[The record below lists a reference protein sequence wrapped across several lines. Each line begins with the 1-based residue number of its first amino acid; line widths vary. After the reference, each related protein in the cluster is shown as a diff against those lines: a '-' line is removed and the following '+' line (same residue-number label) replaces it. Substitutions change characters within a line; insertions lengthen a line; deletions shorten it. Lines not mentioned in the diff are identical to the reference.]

1 MAKLRINTIYDGG
14 QEGSIANMINSL
26 KTSIESMQQ
35 QSFMRG
41 VSGESVK
48 SKVVSFKEIL
58 ELAKVYDSN
67 GYEVTDINGKI
78 NRIFSIDQSSEWR
91 ITNSISLKDIAKDWW
106 YDKVKAMK
114 FTVFYT
120 GENTITN
127 TPFLVF
133 VDPRLE
139 YINKYVNS
147 GNCEFNDKSCII
159 AIRGNVSDGND
170 IKIEISPIFPRL
182 YYNEGARSFC
192 WEINGERTSVS
203 AQGISGKDGES
214 AAIKEVTA
222 IYKNNEGDK
231 KVYNIE
237 TTPNDTLIIL
247 SYNEGDK
254 RYTCFDT
261 SVTEYMDNIND
272 GTMCIIN
279 ILGVSG
285 KDECIVDG
293 YNNGK
298 LLYGSEEIANV
309 STADVTFGVTKK
321 NINDNTIEIITNNI
335 KFRNFIKTISGSA
348 VFSDLEH
355 VTFGNVEA
363 EANNANTMSFKAGN
377 DTYNNIVSSYST
389 TGDVAL
395 SFVHGA
401 HAQKAYSAANKDEYY
416 KQMIGINKKS
426 VLDIINY
433 DVSIG
438 TDEIPSNFAVH
449 GQASFGNSYQPVSVY
464 INSKA
469 SDSITPASL
478 NISVNNTFDKP
489 LVNLYTSPSSQFL
502 IRTNNSDKGLTIQS
516 LSPKSGINDAL
527 TIINNHTSNVNG
539 DAISTSKYANSVKVY
554 NKLEAKDTE
563 ITGILKVA
571 PDNKYRRNGID
582 LDKVRLR
589 TSKEA
594 NFNIASNSIGF
605 GPNFEEMAWFR
616 YEGKTKNTIV
626 LEGPVVNGSRPTA
639 VLNGSLSVKYSA
651 NIDGTLN
658 AGNTTVNLLTASNT
672 TVGSLNALDTSV
684 KKLNVDGASKFFGI
698 MDAINVTPN
707 VLHIPNNGLTK
718 YTFNSFIRTSFNK
731 FVEILY
737 VPITLKM
744 GNFTKIQNNEFVC
757 DMSFYYGNK
766 NYSDNYSK
774 TLSGFSQ
781 NGTNVTWP
789 NGTPA
794 WCKKLLRFYL
804 QGSHGNNY
812 LEIEPYYM
820 NETDKFQYINASAFN
835 TAVIIPNTK
844 ILGISSNSS
853 YKTEIRNANSNHE
866 IICVTMYNNSNNQ
879 VPETDWKQN
888 VTLEIYMLGYIFN
901 F

>member
-26 KTSIESMQQ
+26 KTSIEKMQQ

-58 ELAKVYDSN
+58 ELAKVYDAN
-67 GYEVTDINGKI
+67 GYEVTDINSKI
-78 NRIFSIDQSSEWR
+78 NRIFSIDINSEWR
-91 ITNSISLKDIAKDWW
+91 ITNKNSLKDIDADWW

-159 AIRGNVSDGND
+159 AIRGNVSDGDD

-222 IYKNNEGDK
+222 IYKNISCEK

-247 SYNEGDK
+247 TYNDGDK
-254 RYTCFDT
+254 KHTCFD
-261 SVTEYMDNIND
+261 SPVTDYMDGIND

-279 ILGVSG
+279 ILGVS
-285 KDECIVDG
+285 DEDEYTVDG
-293 YNNGK
+293 YDNGK
-298 LLYGSEEIANV
+298 LMHGSEEIANV

-321 NINDNTIEIITNNI
+321 NMNDNTIEIITNNI

-377 DTYNNIVSSYST
+377 DAYNNIVSSYSAN
-389 TGDVAL
+389 GDVSL
-395 SFVHGA
+395 SFVHGT
-401 HAQKAYSAANKDEYY
+401 HAQKAYSAANKDAYY
-416 KQMIGINKKS
+416 EQMIGANKKS
-426 VLDIINY
+426 ALDIINY
-433 DVSIG
+433 DVNIG
-438 TDEIPSNFAVH
+438 TDVRPSNFAVN
-449 GQASFGNSYQPVSVY
+449 GQASFGNSDQLASVY
-464 INSKA
+464 INRNDNDRVVSGA
-469 SDSITPASL
+469 LNVSINT
-478 NISVNNTFDKP
+478 TFDTP
-489 LVNLYTSPSSQFL
+489 LVNLYTSPRSQF
-502 IRTNNSDKGLTIQS
+502 IIKTDFNGEGLKLQT
-516 LSPKSGINDAL
+516 LSATSGIRDAL
-527 TIINNHTSNVNG
+527 MIRNNHTSNVEG
-539 DAISTSKYANSVKVY
+539 STISNSKYGNTVSVY

-589 TSKEA
+589 TSESA

-626 LEGPVVNGSRPTA
+626 LEGPVVNGSRPTT
-639 VLNGSLSVKYSA
+639 VLNSSKLIVKGEATINSNASVSGALTVNSYTALNGKLTVKNISTFNGYLTANNQLILNNVLSIASNACTKYNFYDSVKF
-651 NIDGTLN
+651 ICVPVTFKMTFTN
-658 AGNTTVNLLTASNT
+658 ASSN
-672 TVGSLNALDTSV
+672 
-684 KKLNVDGASKFFGI
+684 KF
-698 MDAINVTPN
+698 
-707 VLHIPNNGLTK
+707 
-718 YTFNSFIRTSFNK
+718 TFNA
-731 FVEILY
+731 Y
-737 VPITLKM
+737 VYYGTKSNGVSIGSVTQDD
-744 GNFTKIQNNEFVC
+744 TKI
-757 DMSFYYGNK
+757 
-766 NYSDNYSK
+766 
-774 TLSGFSQ
+774 
-781 NGTNVTWP
+781 TWP
-789 NGTPA
+789 RGTKD
-794 WCKKLLRFYL
+794 WYKKLLNFYFY
-804 QGSHGNNY
+804 GGGNQQNDFR
-812 LEIEPYYM
+812 IEPYFSIKNVYEEEVSG
-820 NETDKFQYINASAFN
+820 NSSTVVSAHQ
-835 TAVIIPNTK
+835 TTQ
-844 ILGISSNSS
+844 ILGISFDTK
-853 YKTEIRNANSNHE
+853 YKAKTYNESVDGKPGLHIRLYDNGNVVNETTWGNSNV
-866 IICVTMYNNSNNQ
+866 ILKLYLLAYI
-879 VPETDWKQN
+879 PN
-888 VTLEIYMLGYIFN
+888 VELINL
-901 F
+901 

>member
-58 ELAKVYDSN
+58 KLSKVYDSN
-67 GYEVTDINGKI
+67 GHEVTDINSKI
-78 NRIFSIDQSSEWR
+78 NRIFSIGKSSEWR
-91 ITNSISLKDIAKDWW
+91 ITNSNSLKDINNNWW

-214 AAIKEVTA
+214 ATIKEVTA

-231 KVYNIE
+231 KIYNVE
-237 TTPNDTLIIL
+237 TSPNDTLIIL

-261 SVTEYMDNIND
+261 SVTEYMDNVND

-279 ILGVSG
+279 ILGVSD

-298 LLYGSEEIANV
+298 LFYDSEEIANV

-321 NINDNTIEIITNNI
+321 NLNDNTIEITTNNI
-335 KFRNFIKTISGSA
+335 KFRNFIKAISGSA

-355 VTFGNVEA
+355 VSYGNVEA
-363 EANNANTMSFKAGN
+363 EASNANTMSFEAGN
-377 DTYNNIVSSYST
+377 DAYNNIISSYST
-389 TGDVAL
+389 NGDVAL

-416 KQMIGINKKS
+416 KQMIGTNKLS

-433 DVSIG
+433 DVNIG
-438 TDEIPSNFAVH
+438 TDGLTSNFAVH
-449 GQASFGNSYQPVSVY
+449 GNASFENSDQPVSVY
-464 INSKA
+464 INSKV

-478 NISVNNTFDKP
+478 NISVNDTFDKP
-489 LVNLYTSPSSQFL
+489 LVNLYTSPDSQFL
-502 IRTNNSDKGLTIQS
+502 IRTKGDKILTIQS
-516 LSPKSGINDAL
+516 LSSISGINDAL
-527 TIINNHTSNVNG
+527 TITNNHTLNANG
-539 DAISTSKYANSVKVY
+539 DTVSTTKYSNTVKIY
-554 NKLEAKDTE
+554 NKLEARDVE
-563 ITGILKVA
+563 MIGLLKFIPA
-571 PDNKYRRNGID
+571 FGYRRSGGID
-582 LDKVRLR
+582 LDNVKLR
-589 TSKEA
+589 TDAENNLNIVA
-594 NFNIASNSIGF
+594 NGIRFGTDFDKMAWLKYNGNINTITLDAPIKNNSLSTTELNSHLEVNGKSTVGELTADDTTINGSLIVKKNSFFKSQLNVENTLFLDGVLQMQSNAYTNYYFKQTTNFPNIAEIACI
-605 GPNFEEMAWFR
+605 PVMLEMSSFDQCR
-616 YEGKTKNTIV
+616 GYYFKCNIKVHYCGKTK
-626 LEGPVVNGSRPTA
+626 
-639 VLNGSLSVKYSA
+639 
-651 NIDGTLN
+651 TL
-658 AGNTTVNLLTASNT
+658 
-672 TVGSLNALDTSV
+672 VGFVQD
-684 KKLNVDGASKFFGI
+684 D
-698 MDAINVTPN
+698 DAPKWPSGTPN
-707 VLHIPNNGLTK
+707 
-718 YTFNSFIRTSFNK
+718 
-731 FVEILY
+731 
-737 VPITLKM
+737 
-744 GNFTKIQNNEFVC
+744 
-757 DMSFYYGNK
+757 
-766 NYSDNYSK
+766 
-774 TLSGFSQ
+774 
-781 NGTNVTWP
+781 
-789 NGTPA
+789 
-794 WCKKLLRFYL
+794 WCKKLVRFHLYGNDNNDNDLR
-804 QGSHGNNY
+804 
-812 LEIEPYYM
+812 IEPYYID
-820 NETDKFQYINASAFN
+820 ETTSNGGPEYITSVSSLVVPAF
-835 TAVIIPNTK
+835 PNTQ
-844 ILGISSNSS
+844 ILGVRSKSS
-853 YKTEIRNANSNHE
+853 YKTKISTKWTNYKQKWAPGVH
-866 IICVTMYNNSNNQ
+866 IWMCDNNNKIKNETEWNN
-879 VPETDWKQN
+879 K
-888 VTLEIYMLGYIFN
+888 VTLLVYLLAYVNYNDIQ
-901 F
+901 

>member
-48 SKVVSFKEIL
+48 SKVTSFKEIL
-58 ELAKVYDSN
+58 ELAKVYDAN
-67 GYEVTDINGKI
+67 GYEVTDIDGKI

-91 ITNSISLKDIAKDWW
+91 ITNSNSLKDIDADWW

-222 IYKNNEGDK
+222 IYKNISGEK

-247 SYNEGDK
+247 TYNDGDK
-254 RYTCFDT
+254 KYTCFDS
-261 SVTEYMDNIND
+261 SVTEYMDSIND

-279 ILGVSG
+279 ILGVS
-285 KDECIVDG
+285 DEAEYTVDG

-298 LLYGSEEIANV
+298 LLSGSEEIANV

-321 NINDNTIEIITNNI
+321 NMNDNTIEIITNNI

-377 DTYNNIVSSYST
+377 DAYNNIVSSFST
-389 TGDVAL
+389 DNTASL
-395 SFVHGA
+395 SFVHGT
-401 HAQKAYSAANKDEYY
+401 HAQKAYKAANKDEYY
-416 KQMIGINKKS
+416 KQMIGANKKS

-433 DVSIG
+433 DVNIG

-449 GQASFGNSYQPVSVY
+449 GQALFGNGDKLAGVY
-464 INSKA
+464 INRNVNERVVSGA
-469 SDSITPASL
+469 LNVSINT
-478 NISVNNTFDKP
+478 TFDIP
-489 LVNLYTSPSSQFL
+489 LVNLYTSPRSQFIIKTDFNGEGL
-502 IRTNNSDKGLTIQS
+502 KLRT
-516 LSPKSGINDAL
+516 LSSTSGYGDAL
-527 TIINNHTSNVNG
+527 MIRNNHTSNVNG
-539 DAISTSKYANSVKVY
+539 DAISTSKYANTVKIY

-589 TSKEA
+589 TSENA

-616 YEGKTKNTIV
+616 YEGTAKNTIV

-639 VLNGSLSVKYSA
+639 FLHGSLSVKYSA
-651 NIDGTLN
+651 NIDGALN
-658 AGNTTVNLLTASNT
+658 AGNTTVNSLKAGNT
-672 TVGSLNALDTSV
+672 TIDGTLTVKRSSYFEKPLNVNGPLYLNNVLSIASDACTKYNFYSSV
-684 KKLNVDGASKFFGI
+684 KFICVPVTFKMKFTNANSTKFTF
-698 MDAINVTPN
+698 DAYVYYGTKSNGVSIGSVTQDD
-707 VLHIPNNGLTK
+707 
-718 YTFNSFIRTSFNK
+718 
-731 FVEILY
+731 
-737 VPITLKM
+737 
-744 GNFTKIQNNEFVC
+744 TKI
-757 DMSFYYGNK
+757 
-766 NYSDNYSK
+766 
-774 TLSGFSQ
+774 
-781 NGTNVTWP
+781 TWP
-789 NGTPA
+789 RGTKD
-794 WCKKLLRFYL
+794 WYKKLLKFYFY
-804 QGSHGNNY
+804 GGGNQDNDFR
-812 LEIEPYYM
+812 IEPYFSKKDVDEEEVSGGSNGY
-820 NETDKFQYINASAFN
+820 TVVSAHQ
-835 TAVIIPNTK
+835 TTQ
-844 ILGISSNSS
+844 ILGISFDTKYKAKTYNESVDGKPGLHIRLYDNGSVVNEPDWGNSTVILKL
-853 YKTEIRNANSNHE
+853 YLLAYI
-866 IICVTMYNNSNNQ
+866 
-879 VPETDWKQN
+879 PN
-888 VTLEIYMLGYIFN
+888 VELINL
-901 F
+901 

>member
-48 SKVVSFKEIL
+48 SKVTSFKEIL
-58 ELAKVYDSN
+58 ELAKVYDAN

-78 NRIFSIDQSSEWR
+78 NRIFSIDQNSEWR
-91 ITNSISLKDIAKDWW
+91 ITNSTSLKDIDVEWW

-214 AAIKEVTA
+214 GVIKEVTA
-222 IYKNNEGDK
+222 IYKNISGDK

-247 SYNEGDK
+247 TYSEGDK
-254 RYTCFDT
+254 RYTCFDS
-261 SVTEYMDNIND
+261 SVTEYMDGIND
-272 GTMCIIN
+272 GTMCIVN
-279 ILGVSG
+279 ILGVS
-285 KDECIVDG
+285 DEDEYTVDG

-298 LLYGSEEIANV
+298 LFYGSEEIANV

-321 NINDNTIEIITNNI
+321 NLNDNTIEIITNNI

-377 DTYNNIVSSYST
+377 DAYNNIVSSYST
-389 TGDVAL
+389 DGNVAL
-395 SFVHGA
+395 SFVHGT

-416 KQMIGINKKS
+416 KQMIGANKKS

-433 DVSIG
+433 DVNIG
-438 TDEIPSNFAVH
+438 TDRLTSNFAVH
-449 GQASFGNSYQPVSVY
+449 GNASFENSYQPVNVY

-502 IRTNNSDKGLTIQS
+502 IRTNYSDKGLTIQS
-516 LSPKSGINDAL
+516 LSPISGINDAL

-539 DAISTSKYANSVKVY
+539 DTISATRYANIVKIY
-554 NKLEAKDTE
+554 NKLEARDVEMSGLLK
-563 ITGILKVA
+563 ITPTSG
-571 PDNKYRRNGID
+571 YRRSGGID
-582 LDKVRLR
+582 LDNVKLR
-589 TSKEA
+589 TDSR
-594 NFNIASNSIGF
+594 NNLNIAADSICF
-605 GPNFEEMAWFR
+605 GPDFDKMAWLKYDR
-616 YEGKTKNTIV
+616 NNNTI
-626 LEGPVVNGSRPTA
+626 
-639 VLNGSLSVKYSA
+639 
-651 NIDGTLN
+651 I
-658 AGNTTVNLLTASNT
+658 
-672 TVGSLNALDTSV
+672 LD
-684 KKLNVDGASKFFGI
+684 A
-698 MDAINVTPN
+698 
-707 VLHIPNNGLTK
+707 
-718 YTFNSFIRTSFNK
+718 
-731 FVEILY
+731 
-737 VPITLKM
+737 PI
-744 GNFTKIQNNEFVC
+744 
-757 DMSFYYGNK
+757 K
-766 NYSDNYSK
+766 NYSLSTTKLNSHLKVNGTSTVGELIAANTTINGTLTVEKNSFFKSPLNVKNTLFLDSVLYMQSNAYTNYSFK
-774 TLSGFSQ
+774 TTTNFIGADIACLPVMLEMTSFSNCKSEYFKCNINVHYCGKTTRLSGFTQ
-781 NGTNVTWP
+781 DGNRPIWP
-789 NGTPA
+789 RNTPK
-794 WCKKLLRFYL
+794 WCKHLVRFHLY
-804 QGSHGNNY
+804 GNNDDD
-812 LEIEPYYM
+812 LRIEPYYID
-820 NETDKFQYINASAFN
+820 ETTSSGGPEYI
-835 TAVIIPNTK
+835 TAESNLVVPVFPNTQ
-844 ILGISSNSS
+844 ILGVRSKSS
-853 YKTEIRNANSNHE
+853 YKTK
-866 IICVTMYNNSNNQ
+866 ICNRWTDYKYRYAPGVQIWMCDNNNNNKN
-879 VPETDWKQN
+879 ETEWNGK
-888 VTLEIYMLGYIFN
+888 VTLLIYLLAYVKRGDIL
-901 F
+901 

>member
-41 VSGESVK
+41 VSGESIK
-48 SKVVSFKEIL
+48 SKVTSFKEIL
-58 ELAKVYDSN
+58 ELAKVYDAN

-78 NRIFSIDQSSEWR
+78 NRIFSIDQNSEWR
-91 ITNSISLKDIAKDWW
+91 ITNSTSLKDIDVEWW

-214 AAIKEVTA
+214 AAIKEVTT
-222 IYKNNEGDK
+222 IYKNISGEK

-247 SYNEGDK
+247 TYSEGDK
-254 RYTCFDT
+254 RYTCFDS
-261 SVTEYMDNIND
+261 SVTEYMDGIND
-272 GTMCIIN
+272 GTMCIVN
-279 ILGVSG
+279 ILGVSD

-298 LLYGSEEIANV
+298 LFYGSEEIANV

-321 NINDNTIEIITNNI
+321 NLNDNTIEIITNNI

-377 DTYNNIVSSYST
+377 DAYNNIVSSYST
-389 TGDVAL
+389 DGNVAL

-416 KQMIGINKKS
+416 KQMIGANKTS

-433 DVSIG
+433 DVNIG
-438 TDEIPSNFAVH
+438 TDRLTSNFAVH
-449 GQASFGNSYQPVSVY
+449 GNASFENNYQPVSVY

-502 IRTNNSDKGLTIQS
+502 IRTKGDKSLTIQS
-516 LSPKSGINDAL
+516 LSPTSGINDAL

-539 DAISTSKYANSVKVY
+539 DTISTTKYANIVRIY
-554 NKLEAKDTE
+554 NKLEARDVE
-563 ITGILKVA
+563 MLGLLKFT
-571 PDNKYRRNGID
+571 PTSGYRRSGGID
-582 LDKVRLR
+582 LNNVKLR
-589 TSKEA
+589 TDSR
-594 NFNIASNSIGF
+594 NNLNIVANSICF
-605 GPNFEEMAWFR
+605 GSDFDKMAWLKYDKIINTITLDAPTKNNSLSTTKLNSHLKVNGTATVGALTAANTTINGATTINGTLTVENNSFFKSPLNVKNTLFLDNVL
-616 YEGKTKNTIV
+616 YMQSNAYTNYSFKKTTNFTSADIACIPVMLEMTSFSNCKGEYFKCNINVHYYGKTTQISGFTQDGNC
-626 LEGPVVNGSRPTA
+626 PTWPR
-639 VLNGSLSVKYSA
+639 N
-651 NIDGTLN
+651 
-658 AGNTTVNLLTASNT
+658 
-672 TVGSLNALDTSV
+672 
-684 KKLNVDGASKFFGI
+684 
-698 MDAINVTPN
+698 TPN
-707 VLHIPNNGLTK
+707 
-718 YTFNSFIRTSFNK
+718 
-731 FVEILY
+731 
-737 VPITLKM
+737 
-744 GNFTKIQNNEFVC
+744 
-757 DMSFYYGNK
+757 
-766 NYSDNYSK
+766 
-774 TLSGFSQ
+774 
-781 NGTNVTWP
+781 
-789 NGTPA
+789 
-794 WCKKLLRFYL
+794 WCKHLVRFHLYGSNDNDLR
-804 QGSHGNNY
+804 
-812 LEIEPYYM
+812 IEPYYID
-820 NETDKFQYINASAFN
+820 ETASNGGPEYITANTKFVVPAF
-835 TAVIIPNTK
+835 PNTQ
-844 ILGISSNSS
+844 ILGVRSKSS
-853 YKTEIRNANSNHE
+853 YKTK
-866 IICVTMYNNSNNQ
+866 ICNRWTDYKYRYSPGVQIWMCDNNNNNKN
-879 VPETDWKQN
+879 ETDWNGN
-888 VTLEIYMLGYIFN
+888 VTLLIYLLAYVNPAHI
-901 F
+901 

>member
-91 ITNSISLKDIAKDWW
+91 ITNSTSLKDIDNDWW

-159 AIRGNVSDGND
+159 AIRGNVSDGDD

-222 IYKNNEGDK
+222 IYKNSSDEK

-272 GTMCIIN
+272 GTMCIVN
-279 ILGVSG
+279 TLGVSD

-298 LLYGSEEIANV
+298 LFYGSEEIANV

-321 NINDNTIEIITNNI
+321 NLNDNTIEIITNNI

-377 DTYNNIVSSYST
+377 DAYNNIVSSYST

-416 KQMIGINKKS
+416 KQMIGTNKKS

-433 DVSIG
+433 DVNIG

-449 GQASFGNSYQPVSVY
+449 GQASFGNSDKLASVY
-464 INSKA
+464 INRNVNERVVSGA
-469 SDSITPASL
+469 LNVSINT
-478 NISVNNTFDKP
+478 TFDTP
-489 LVNLYTSPSSQFL
+489 LVNLYTSPRSQF
-502 IRTNNSDKGLTIQS
+502 IIKTDFNGEGLTIRT
-516 LSPKSGINDAL
+516 LSSTSGYGDAL
-527 TIINNHTSNVNG
+527 MIRNNHTSNVNG
-539 DAISTSKYANSVKVY
+539 NAISTSKYANSVKVY

-589 TSKEA
+589 TSEGA
-594 NFNIASNSIGF
+594 NFNIASNSICF
-605 GPNFEEMAWFR
+605 GPNFDEMAWFR

-626 LEGPVVNGSRPTA
+626 LEGPVVNKSRPTA
-639 VLNGSLSVKYSA
+639 VLNGSLSVIYSA
-651 NIDGTLN
+651 NINGTLN
-658 AGNTTVNLLTASNT
+658 AGKTTVTSLTANT
-672 TVGSLNALDTSV
+672 ILSGNLAANSTSTFKGNMIVNGPLHLN
-684 KKLNVDGASKFFGI
+684 
-698 MDAINVTPN
+698 N
-707 VLHIPNNGLTK
+707 VLSIASSTCTK
-718 YTFNSFIRTSFNK
+718 YNFYDGVKFICVPVTLQMTFTEASSNDFKFDMYVCYGNNK
-731 FVEILY
+731 CIA
-737 VPITLKM
+737 KM
-744 GNFTKIQNNEFVC
+744 GVT
-757 DMSFYYGNK
+757 
-766 NYSDNYSK
+766 
-774 TLSGFSQ
+774 Q
-781 NGTNVTWP
+781 NGTNIKWP
-789 NGTPA
+789 NTTKP
-794 WCKKLLRFYL
+794 WCHKLLKFYFYGGRN
-804 QGSHGNNY
+804 QSNDFR
-812 LEIEPYYM
+812 IEPYFSQK
-820 NETDKFQYINASAFN
+820 NVDEEEVSGNSTDFGTVVSAHQ
-835 TAVIIPNTK
+835 TTQ
-844 ILGISSNSS
+844 ILGISFKTK
-853 YKTEIRNANSNHE
+853 YKAKIYNESVDGKPGLHIRMFDNGNVINE
-866 IICVTMYNNSNNQ
+866 VEWKNNVSLELYLLAYI
-879 VPETDWKQN
+879 PN
-888 VTLEIYMLGYIFN
+888 VELINL
-901 F
+901 

>member
-48 SKVVSFKEIL
+48 SKVATFKEIL
-58 ELAKVYDSN
+58 ELAKVYDAN

-78 NRIFSIDQSSEWR
+78 NRIFSIDQNSEWR

-222 IYKNNEGDK
+222 IYKNSSGDK

-247 SYNEGDK
+247 TYNEGDK
-254 RYTCFDT
+254 KHTCFDS

-279 ILGVSG
+279 ILGMSD
-285 KDECIVDG
+285 KDESIVDG

-298 LLYGSEEIANV
+298 LFYGSEEIANV

-321 NINDNTIEIITNNI
+321 NMNDNTIEIITNNV

-377 DTYNNIVSSYST
+377 DAYNNIVSSYST
-389 TGDVAL
+389 TGNVAL

-401 HAQKAYSAANKDEYY
+401 HAQKAYSAANKDDYY
-416 KQMIGINKKS
+416 KQMIGANKKS

-433 DVSIG
+433 DVNIG

-449 GQASFGNSYQPVSVY
+449 GQASFGNSDQLASVY
-464 INSKA
+464 INRDVNDRVVSGA
-469 SDSITPASL
+469 LNVSINT
-478 NISVNNTFDKP
+478 TFDTP
-489 LVNLYTSPSSQFL
+489 LVNLYTSPRSQF
-502 IRTNNSDKGLTIQS
+502 IIKTVYNGEGLTIRT
-516 LSPKSGINDAL
+516 LSSTNGYGDAL
-527 TIINNHTSNVNG
+527 MIKNNHTSNVKG
-539 DAISTSKYANSVKVY
+539 KDISNSKYANSVKVY

-571 PDNKYRRNGID
+571 PDRNYRRNGID
-582 LDKVRLR
+582 LDNVRLR
-589 TSKEA
+589 TDKNNNLNIVANSICFGSDFDKMAWLKYDRNNDTITLDASK
-594 NFNIASNSIGF
+594 ASN
-605 GPNFEEMAWFR
+605 
-616 YEGKTKNTIV
+616 
-626 LEGPVVNGSRPTA
+626 GSYSA
-639 VLNGSLSVKYSA
+639 VLNGSLSVNSSA
-651 NIDGTLN
+651 NIRGTLK
-658 AGNTTVNLLTASNT
+658 ASNT
-672 TVGSLNALDTSV
+672 TVGMLNATSNTTIGGTLTVKNSSYFENCLNVNKQLFLDSVLCMQSKACTNYSFKNTSNFNDGADIACIPV
-684 KKLNVDGASKFFGI
+684 MLEMTSFSNCKNEQFTCDIKVYYCGKTQKLNSFKQDGNKPIWPRG
-698 MDAINVTPN
+698 TPN
-707 VLHIPNNGLTK
+707 
-718 YTFNSFIRTSFNK
+718 
-731 FVEILY
+731 
-737 VPITLKM
+737 
-744 GNFTKIQNNEFVC
+744 
-757 DMSFYYGNK
+757 
-766 NYSDNYSK
+766 
-774 TLSGFSQ
+774 
-781 NGTNVTWP
+781 
-789 NGTPA
+789 
-794 WCKKLLRFYL
+794 WCKKLVRFHLY
-804 QGSHGNNY
+804 GNNDND
-812 LEIEPYYM
+812 LRIEPYYID
-820 NETDKFQYINASAFN
+820 ETTNNGGPEYITGESNLVVPVF
-835 TAVIIPNTK
+835 PNTQ
-844 ILGISSNSS
+844 ILGVRSKSS
-853 YKTEIRNANSNHE
+853 YKTK
-866 IICVTMYNNSNNQ
+866 ICNRWTDYKYKYSPGVQIWMCDNSNNNKE
-879 VPETDWKQN
+879 ETDWDNK
-888 VTLEIYMLGYIFN
+888 VKLLIYLLAYVNYNDIK
-901 F
+901 

>member
-58 ELAKVYDSN
+58 ELSKVYDSN
-67 GYEVTDINGKI
+67 GYEVTDINSKI

-159 AIRGNVSDGND
+159 AIRGNVSDGDD

-247 SYNEGDK
+247 TYNDGDK
-254 RYTCFDT
+254 KHTCFDS
-261 SVTEYMDNIND
+261 SVTDYMDGIND

-279 ILGVSG
+279 TLGVS
-285 KDECIVDG
+285 DEAEYTVDG
-293 YNNGK
+293 YDNGK
-298 LLYGSEEIANV
+298 LMHGSEEIANV

-321 NINDNTIEIITNNI
+321 NMNDNTIEIITNNI

-377 DTYNNIVSSYST
+377 DAYNNIVSSYST
-389 TGDVAL
+389 NGDVSL
-395 SFVHGA
+395 SFVHGT
-401 HAQKAYSAANKDEYY
+401 HAQKAYSAANKNEYY
-416 KQMIGINKKS
+416 KQMIGANKKS
-426 VLDIINY
+426 ALDIINY
-433 DVSIG
+433 DVNIG

-449 GQASFGNSYQPVSVY
+449 GQASFGNSDKLASVY
-464 INSKA
+464 INRDVNDRVVSGA
-469 SDSITPASL
+469 LNVSINT
-478 NISVNNTFDKP
+478 TFDTP
-489 LVNLYTSPSSQFL
+489 LVNLYTSPRSQF
-502 IRTNNSDKGLTIQS
+502 IIKTDFNGEGLTIRT
-516 LSPKSGINDAL
+516 LSSTSGYGDAL
-527 TIINNHTSNVNG
+527 MIRNNHTSNVNG

-571 PDNKYRRNGID
+571 TNSKYRRNGID
-582 LDKVRLR
+582 LDNVKLR
-589 TSKEA
+589 TSNTN
-594 NFNIASNSIGF
+594 NFNIAANAICF

-616 YEGKTKNTIV
+616 YEGKTKNAIV
-626 LEGPVVNGSRPTA
+626 LEGPVVDDSRPI
-639 VLNGSLSVKYSA
+639 VLLNGNLNVTGKATINNNASVGGALTTKSLTV
-651 NIDGTLN
+651 NNDTTLN
-658 AGNTTVNLLTASNT
+658 GKLTAKNASIFNGDLT
-672 TVGSLNALDTSV
+672 ANRTLMLN
-684 KKLNVDGASKFFGI
+684 
-698 MDAINVTPN
+698 N
-707 VLHIPNNGLTK
+707 VLSIASNACTK
-718 YTFNSFIRTSFNK
+718 YNFYGGVKFICVPVTFQMKFTDANANNFKFNA
-731 FVEILY
+731 Y
-737 VPITLKM
+737 VYYGTKSNGVSIGSVTQ
-744 GNFTKIQNNEFVC
+744 NDTKI
-757 DMSFYYGNK
+757 
-766 NYSDNYSK
+766 
-774 TLSGFSQ
+774 
-781 NGTNVTWP
+781 TWP
-789 NGTPA
+789 RGTKD
-794 WCKKLLRFYL
+794 WYKKLLKFYFY
-804 QGSHGNNY
+804 GGGNQLNDF
-812 LEIEPYYM
+812 LIEPYFSQKDVDEEEVSG
-820 NETDKFQYINASAFN
+820 NSSSTVVSAHQ
-835 TAVIIPNTK
+835 TTQ
-844 ILGISSNSS
+844 ILGISFITK
-853 YKTEIRNANSNHE
+853 YKAKTYNESPGLHIR
-866 IICVTMYNNSNNQ
+866 MYNNGNVINEDEWKNN
-879 VPETDWKQN
+879 VSLKLYLLAYIPN
-888 VTLEIYMLGYIFN
+888 VELINL
-901 F
+901 

>member
-1 MAKLRINTIYDGG
+1 MTKLRINTIYDGG

-48 SKVVSFKEIL
+48 SKVTSFKEIL

-67 GYEVTDINGKI
+67 GYEVTDINSKI

-91 ITNSISLKDIAKDWW
+91 ITNSTSLKDIDVEWW

-214 AAIKEVTA
+214 AVIKEVTA
-222 IYKNNEGDK
+222 IYKNSSGDK

-247 SYNEGDK
+247 TYSEGDK
-254 RYTCFDT
+254 RYTCFDS
-261 SVTEYMDNIND
+261 SVTEYMDGVND
-272 GTMCIIN
+272 GSMCIVN
-279 ILGVSG
+279 ILGVSD
-285 KDECIVDG
+285 KDECIVNG

-298 LLYGSEEIANV
+298 LFYGSEEIANV
-309 STADVTFGVTKK
+309 FTADVTFGVTKK
-321 NINDNTIEIITNNI
+321 NLNDNTIEIITNNI

-377 DTYNNIVSSYST
+377 DAYNNIVSSYST
-389 TGDVAL
+389 DGNVAL
-395 SFVHGA
+395 SFVHGT
-401 HAQKAYSAANKDEYY
+401 HAQKAYSAANKDVYY
-416 KQMIGINKKS
+416 KQMIGTNKPS

-433 DVSIG
+433 DVNIG
-438 TDEIPSNFAVH
+438 TDRLTSNFAVH
-449 GQASFGNSYQPVSVY
+449 GNASFENSYQPVSVY
-464 INSKA
+464 INSKV

-502 IRTNNSDKGLTIQS
+502 IRTNYGDKGLTIQS
-516 LSPKSGINDAL
+516 LSPTSGINDAL

-539 DAISTSKYANSVKVY
+539 DTISATKYANIVKIY
-554 NKLEAKDTE
+554 NKLEARDVE
-563 ITGILKVA
+563 MLGLLKFI
-571 PDNKYRRNGID
+571 PSSGYRRSGGID
-582 LDKVRLR
+582 LNNVKLR
-589 TSKEA
+589 TDSS
-594 NFNIASNSIGF
+594 NNLNIVANSICF
-605 GPNFEEMAWFR
+605 GSDFDKMAWLKYDKNINTITLDAPTKNNSLSTTKLNSHLKVNGTSKVDELRAADTTINGTLTVEKNSFFKSPLNAKQLFLDNVL
-616 YEGKTKNTIV
+616 YMESNAYTIYDFKLIKNFACVDIACIPVMLEMTSFSNCKGEYFKCNINVHYYGKTTQI
-626 LEGPVVNGSRPTA
+626 
-639 VLNGSLSVKYSA
+639 
-651 NIDGTLN
+651 
-658 AGNTTVNLLTASNT
+658 
-672 TVGSLNALDTSV
+672 
-684 KKLNVDGASKFFGI
+684 
-698 MDAINVTPN
+698 
-707 VLHIPNNGLTK
+707 
-718 YTFNSFIRTSFNK
+718 
-731 FVEILY
+731 
-737 VPITLKM
+737 
-744 GNFTKIQNNEFVC
+744 
-757 DMSFYYGNK
+757 
-766 NYSDNYSK
+766 
-774 TLSGFSQ
+774 SGFTQ
-781 NGTNVTWP
+781 DGNCPIWP
-789 NGTPA
+789 RNTPK
-794 WCKKLLRFYL
+794 WCKHLVRFHLYGSNDNDLR
-804 QGSHGNNY
+804 
-812 LEIEPYYM
+812 IEPYYIDETTSAGGPEYIT
-820 NETDKFQYINASAFN
+820 NESNLVVPVF
-835 TAVIIPNTK
+835 PNTQ
-844 ILGISSNSS
+844 ILGVRSKSS
-853 YKTEIRNANSNHE
+853 YKTK
-866 IICVTMYNNSNNQ
+866 ICNRWTDNKYKHAPGVQIWLCDNNNNNKN
-879 VPETDWKQN
+879 ETEWNGK
-888 VTLEIYMLGYIFN
+888 VTLLIYLLAYVNNGDIL
-901 F
+901 

>member
-48 SKVVSFKEIL
+48 SKVATFKEIL
-58 ELAKVYDSN
+58 ELAKVYDAN

-78 NRIFSIDQSSEWR
+78 NRIFSIDQNSEWR
-91 ITNSISLKDIAKDWW
+91 ITNSTSLKDIDVEWW

-222 IYKNNEGDK
+222 IYKNSSGDK

-247 SYNEGDK
+247 TYNEGDK
-254 RYTCFDT
+254 KHTCFDS
-261 SVTEYMDNIND
+261 SVTEYMDGIND

-279 ILGVSG
+279 ILGVSD

-298 LLYGSEEIANV
+298 LFYGSEEIANV

-321 NINDNTIEIITNNI
+321 NSNDNTIEIITNNI

-348 VFSDLEH
+348 VFSDLDH

-363 EANNANTMSFKAGN
+363 EANNANTMSFKASN

-389 TGDVAL
+389 DGNVAL
-395 SFVHGA
+395 SFVHGT

-416 KQMIGINKKS
+416 KQMIGANKKS

-433 DVSIG
+433 DVNIG
-438 TDEIPSNFAVH
+438 TDRLTSNFAVH
-449 GQASFGNSYQPVSVY
+449 GNTSFGNSDKLASVY
-464 INSKA
+464 INRNVNERVVSGA
-469 SDSITPASL
+469 LNVSINT
-478 NISVNNTFDKP
+478 TFDTP
-489 LVNLYTSPSSQFL
+489 LVNLYTSPRSQF
-502 IRTNNSDKGLTIQS
+502 IIKTDFNGEGLTIRT
-516 LSPKSGINDAL
+516 LSSTSGYGDAL
-527 TIINNHTSNVNG
+527 MIRNNHTSNVNG
-539 DAISTSKYANSVKVY
+539 DTISTSKYANSVKVY

-589 TSKEA
+589 TSESA

-639 VLNGSLSVKYSA
+639 ILNGSLSVKYSA
-651 NIDGTLN
+651 NVDGTLN
-658 AGNTTVNLLTASNT
+658 AGNTTVNLLNTSNT
-672 TVGSLNALDTSV
+672 TIGGTLTV
-684 KKLNVDGASKFFGI
+684 KHSSYFENPLNVNKQLFLDS
-698 MDAINVTPN
+698 
-707 VLHIPNNGLTK
+707 VLYMQSNAYTNYYFKNTKNFVNSADIACIPVMLEM
-718 YTFNSFIRTSFNK
+718 TSFNNCK
-731 FVEILY
+731 NEYFKCNINVYYCGKTKSL
-737 VPITLKM
+737 T
-744 GNFTKIQNNEFVC
+744 GFTQ
-757 DMSFYYGNK
+757 DGNK
-766 NYSDNYSK
+766 P
-774 TLSGFSQ
+774 
-781 NGTNVTWP
+781 VWP
-789 NGTPA
+789 SGTPN
-794 WCKKLLRFYL
+794 WCKKLVRFHLY
-804 QGSHGNNY
+804 GNNDND
-812 LEIEPYYM
+812 LRIEPYYID
-820 NETDKFQYINASAFN
+820 ETENNGGPEYITTESHLIVPLF
-835 TAVIIPNTK
+835 PNTQ
-844 ILGISSNSS
+844 ILGIRSKST
-853 YKTEIRNANSNHE
+853 YKTK
-866 IICVTMYNNSNNQ
+866 ICNRWTDYKYKHSPGVQIWMCDNNNNNKEETSWNNNVKLLIYLLTYVNYN
-879 VPETDWKQN
+879 DIK
-888 VTLEIYMLGYIFN
+888 
-901 F
+901 

>member
-48 SKVVSFKEIL
+48 SKVTSFEEIL

-67 GYEVTDINGKI
+67 GHEVTDINSKI
-78 NRIFSIDQSSEWR
+78 NRIFSINQSSEWR

-159 AIRGNVSDGND
+159 AIRGNVSDGDD

-279 ILGVSG
+279 ILGVSD

-298 LLYGSEEIANV
+298 LFYGSEEIANV

-321 NINDNTIEIITNNI
+321 NLNDNTIEIITNNI

-377 DTYNNIVSSYST
+377 DAYNNIVSSYST

-416 KQMIGINKKS
+416 KQMIGTNKKS

-433 DVSIG
+433 DVNIG

-464 INSKA
+464 INSKT

-502 IRTNNSDKGLTIQS
+502 IRTNGDKVLTIQS

-527 TIINNHTSNVNG
+527 MIRNNHTSNVNG

-589 TSKEA
+589 TSKNA
-594 NFNIASNSIGF
+594 NFNIASNSICF

-626 LEGPVVNGSRPTA
+626 LEGPVVDGSRPTA
-639 VLNGSLSVKYSA
+639 VLNGSLFVTGKATIDNNASV
-651 NIDGTLN
+651 NGTL
-658 AGNTTVNLLTASNT
+658 TTKSLTANT
-672 TVGSLNALDTSV
+672 ILSGNLTANSTSTFNGNMIVNGPLYLN
-684 KKLNVDGASKFFGI
+684 
-698 MDAINVTPN
+698 N
-707 VLHIPNNGLTK
+707 VLSIASSTCTK
-718 YTFNSFIRTSFNK
+718 YNFYDGVKFICVPVTLQMTFTEADSNNFK
-731 FVEILY
+731 FDMY
-737 VPITLKM
+737 V
-744 GNFTKIQNNEFVC
+744 
-757 DMSFYYGNK
+757 YYGNNK
-766 NYSDNYSK
+766 LITK
-774 TLSGFSQ
+774 IGVTQ
-781 NGTNVTWP
+781 NDTKITWP
-789 NGTPA
+789 NTTKP
-794 WCKKLLRFYL
+794 WCHKLLKFYFY
-804 QGSHGNNY
+804 GKGNQSNDFR
-812 LEIEPYYM
+812 IEPYFSQKDVDEEEVSG
-820 NETDKFQYINASAFN
+820 NSSSTVVSAHQ
-835 TAVIIPNTK
+835 TTQ
-844 ILGISSNSS
+844 ILGISFKTK
-853 YKTEIRNANSNHE
+853 YKAKTYNESVDGKPGLHIRMFDNGNVINETEWK
-866 IICVTMYNNSNNQ
+866 NNVSLKIYLLAYI
-879 VPETDWKQN
+879 PN
-888 VTLEIYMLGYIFN
+888 VELINL
-901 F
+901 

>member
-58 ELAKVYDSN
+58 ELAKVYDAN
-67 GYEVTDINGKI
+67 GYDVTDINGKI

-159 AIRGNVSDGND
+159 AIRGNISDGND

-254 RYTCFDT
+254 KYTCFDS

-279 ILGVSG
+279 ILGVSD

-298 LLYGSEEIANV
+298 LFYGSEEIANV

-321 NINDNTIEIITNNI
+321 NLNDNTIEIITNNI

-377 DTYNNIVSSYST
+377 DAYNNIVSSYST

-416 KQMIGINKKS
+416 KQMIGTNKKS

-433 DVSIG
+433 DVNIG

-464 INSKA
+464 INSKT

-478 NISVNNTFDKP
+478 NISVNNTFDRP
-489 LVNLYTSPSSQFL
+489 LVNLYTSPRSQF
-502 IRTNNSDKGLTIQS
+502 IIKTDFNGEGLTIRT
-516 LSPKSGINDAL
+516 LSSTSGYGDAL
-527 TIINNHTSNVNG
+527 MIRNNHTSNVNG

-589 TSKEA
+589 TSESA
-594 NFNIASNSIGF
+594 NFNIASNSICF

-616 YEGKTKNTIV
+616 YEGKTKNIIV

-639 VLNGSLSVKYSA
+639 LLNGSLSVKYSA
-651 NIDGTLN
+651 NIYGTLN
-658 AGNTTVNLLTASNT
+658 AGNTTVNLLNTSNT
-672 TVGSLNALDTSV
+672 TIGGTLTVKHSSYFENSLNV
-684 KKLNVDGASKFFGI
+684 KKQLFLD
-698 MDAINVTPN
+698 N
-707 VLHIPNNGLTK
+707 VLYMQSNACTNYSFKNTTNFISANIACIPVMLEM
-718 YTFNSFIRTSFNK
+718 TSFNNCK
-731 FVEILY
+731 NEYFNCNINVYYCGKTKSLTGFTQDSNK
-737 VPITLKM
+737 PI
-744 GNFTKIQNNEFVC
+744 
-757 DMSFYYGNK
+757 
-766 NYSDNYSK
+766 
-774 TLSGFSQ
+774 
-781 NGTNVTWP
+781 WP
-789 NGTPA
+789 RGTPN
-794 WCKKLLRFYL
+794 WCKKLVRFHLYGNDDNDLR
-804 QGSHGNNY
+804 
-812 LEIEPYYM
+812 IEPYYIDETE
-820 NETDKFQYINASAFN
+820 NNGGPEYITDKSHLIVPTF
-835 TAVIIPNTK
+835 PNTQ
-844 ILGISSNSS
+844 ILGIRSKSNFKTKICNRWTD
-853 YKTEIRNANSNHE
+853 YKYRYSPGVQIWMCDNNNNNKEETSWNNNVNLLIYLLTYVN
-866 IICVTMYNNSNNQ
+866 YN
-879 VPETDWKQN
+879 DIK
-888 VTLEIYMLGYIFN
+888 
-901 F
+901 

>member
-58 ELAKVYDSN
+58 ELSKVYDSN

-106 YDKVKAMK
+106 YDKVKTMK

-159 AIRGNVSDGND
+159 AIRGNISDGND

-247 SYNEGDK
+247 TYNDGDK
-254 RYTCFDT
+254 KYTCFDS
-261 SVTEYMDNIND
+261 SVTDYMDGIND
-272 GTMCIIN
+272 GIMCIVN
-279 ILGVSG
+279 ILGVSD

-321 NINDNTIEIITNNI
+321 NLNDNTIEIITNNI

-377 DTYNNIVSSYST
+377 DAYNNIVSSYST

-416 KQMIGINKKS
+416 KQMIGTNKKS

-433 DVSIG
+433 DVNIG

-449 GQASFGNSYQPVSVY
+449 GQASFGNSDKLAGVY
-464 INSKA
+464 INRDVNDRVVSGA
-469 SDSITPASL
+469 LNVSINT
-478 NISVNNTFDKP
+478 TFDTP
-489 LVNLYTSPSSQFL
+489 LVNLYTSPRSQF
-502 IRTNNSDKGLTIQS
+502 IIKTDFNGEGLTIRT
-516 LSPKSGINDAL
+516 LSSTSDYGDAL
-527 TIINNHTSNVNG
+527 MIRNNHTSNVNG

-589 TSKEA
+589 TNKSA
-594 NFNIASNSIGF
+594 NFNIVSNAICF

-626 LEGPVVNGSRPTA
+626 LEGPVVDGSRPTA
-639 VLNGSLSVKYSA
+639 VLNGSLSVLGKATINNNASVNGTLTTKSLTANTISSGNLTA
-651 NIDGTLN
+651 NITSTFNGNMIVNGPLYLN
-658 AGNTTVNLLTASNT
+658 
-672 TVGSLNALDTSV
+672 
-684 KKLNVDGASKFFGI
+684 
-698 MDAINVTPN
+698 N
-707 VLHIPNNGLTK
+707 VLSIASSTCTK
-718 YTFNSFIRTSFNK
+718 YNFYDGVKFICVPVTLQMTFTEAHSNDFKFNMC
-731 FVEILY
+731 V
-737 VPITLKM
+737 
-744 GNFTKIQNNEFVC
+744 
-757 DMSFYYGNK
+757 YYGNNK
-766 NYSDNYSK
+766 LITK
-774 TLSGFSQ
+774 TGVTQ
-781 NGTNVTWP
+781 NNTTIRWP
-789 NGTPA
+789 NTTKS
-794 WCKKLLRFYL
+794 WCHKLLKFYFY
-804 QGSHGNNY
+804 GGNHQSNDFR
-812 LEIEPYYM
+812 IEPYFSQKDVD
-820 NETDKFQYINASAFN
+820 EEEVSGDGNAVSAHQ
-835 TAVIIPNTK
+835 TTQ
-844 ILGISSNSS
+844 ILGISFKTK
-853 YKTEIRNANSNHE
+853 YKAKTYNESVDGKPGLHIRMFDNGNVINE
-866 IICVTMYNNSNNQ
+866 DQWKNNVSLKLYLLAYI
-879 VPETDWKQN
+879 PN
-888 VTLEIYMLGYIFN
+888 VELINL
-901 F
+901 

>member
-48 SKVVSFKEIL
+48 SKVTSFKEIL
-58 ELAKVYDSN
+58 ELAKVYDAN

-159 AIRGNVSDGND
+159 AIRGNVSDGDD

-222 IYKNNEGDK
+222 IYKNISGEK

-247 SYNEGDK
+247 TYNDGDK
-254 RYTCFDT
+254 KYTCFDS
-261 SVTEYMDNIND
+261 SVTEYMDSIND

-279 ILGVSG
+279 ILGVS
-285 KDECIVDG
+285 DEDEYTVDG

-298 LLYGSEEIANV
+298 LLSGSEEIANV

-321 NINDNTIEIITNNI
+321 NMNDNTIEIITNNI

-377 DTYNNIVSSYST
+377 DAYNNIVSSFST
-389 TGDVAL
+389 DNTASL
-395 SFVHGA
+395 SFVHGT
-401 HAQKAYSAANKDEYY
+401 HAQKAYKAANKDEYY
-416 KQMIGINKKS
+416 KQMIGTNKKS

-433 DVSIG
+433 DVNIG

-449 GQASFGNSYQPVSVY
+449 GQTSFGDGDKLASVY
-464 INSKA
+464 INSKT

-489 LVNLYTSPSSQFL
+489 LVNLYTSPRSQF
-502 IRTNNSDKGLTIQS
+502 IIKTDFNGEGLTIRT
-516 LSPKSGINDAL
+516 LSSTSGYGDAL
-527 TIINNHTSNVNG
+527 MIRNNHTSNVNG

-563 ITGILKVA
+563 ITGILKIV
-571 PDNKYRRNGID
+571 PTSGYRRDGID
-582 LDKVRLR
+582 LDKVKFR
-589 TSKEA
+589 TDSK
-594 NFNIASNSIGF
+594 NNLNIIVNGICF
-605 GPNFEEMAWFR
+605 GSSFDKMAWLK
-616 YEGKTKNTIV
+616 YDEKKDTIT
-626 LEGPVVNGSRPTA
+626 LDASKA
-639 VLNGSLSVKYSA
+639 SNGSLST
-651 NIDGTLN
+651 TLLN
-658 AGNTTVNLLTASNT
+658 NNLKVNGLVNVSGALKASNT
-672 TVGSLNALDTSV
+672 TVSSLKATDTTV
-684 KKLNVDGASKFFGI
+684 NKLTVNSASNFFGI
-698 MDAINVTPN
+698 MNAVNVTPT
-707 VLHIPNNGLTK
+707 VLHIPKTGLTT
-718 YTFNSFIRTSFNK
+718 YTFNSFIRSGSNK
-731 FVEILY
+731 FLEIRY
-737 VPITLKM
+737 VPITIKM
-744 GNFTKIQNNEFVC
+744 ENFTDIYDNTFKC

-774 TLSGFSQ
+774 TIKFTQ
-781 NGTNVTWP
+781 NGTSASWSQ
-789 NGTPA
+789 GTPD

-804 QGSHGNNY
+804 NGSGSGNNN

-820 NETDKFQYINASAFN
+820 NEEDKFQWIGVNAKNEAK
-835 TAVIIPNTK
+835 IIPNTQ

-853 YKTEIRNANSNHE
+853 YKAEIRNANDNHE
-866 IICVTMYNNSNNQ
+866 IICITMYDNNSIVHEDKWNN
-879 VPETDWKQN
+879 KK
-888 VTLEIYMLGYIFN
+888 VTLEIYILGYIFN

>member
-48 SKVVSFKEIL
+48 SKVATFKEIL
-58 ELAKVYDSN
+58 ELAKVYDAN
-67 GYEVTDINGKI
+67 GYEVTDINSKI

-192 WEINGERTSVS
+192 WEINGEQTSVS

-214 AAIKEVTA
+214 ASIKEVTA

-247 SYNEGDK
+247 TYNEGDK
-254 RYTCFDT
+254 KHTCFDS
-261 SVTEYMDNIND
+261 SVTEYMDGIND

-279 ILGVSG
+279 ILGVSD

-298 LLYGSEEIANV
+298 LFYGSEEIANV

-321 NINDNTIEIITNNI
+321 NMNDNTIEIITNNV

-377 DTYNNIVSSYST
+377 DAYNNIVSSYST
-389 TGDVAL
+389 DGNMAL
-395 SFVHGA
+395 SIVHGA
-401 HAQKAYSAANKDEYY
+401 HAQKAYSAANKDGYY
-416 KQMIGINKKS
+416 KQMIGANKKS

-433 DVSIG
+433 DVNIG

-464 INSKA
+464 VNSKT

-502 IRTNNSDKGLTIQS
+502 IRTNDDKVLTIQS
-516 LSPKSGINDAL
+516 LSPISGINDAL
-527 TIINNHTSNVNG
+527 MIKNNHISNVKG
-539 DAISTSKYANSVKVY
+539 KDISSSKYANSVKVY

-571 PDNKYRRNGID
+571 PDNDYRRNGID

-589 TSKEA
+589 TNKKN
-594 NFNIASNSIGF
+594 NFNIASNAICF
-605 GPNFEEMAWFR
+605 GPSFEEMAWFR
-616 YEGKTKNTIV
+616 YEGKEKNTIV
-626 LEGPVVNGSRPTA
+626 LEGPVVKKGSRPTAA
-639 VLNGSLSVKYSA
+639 VLNGSLTVNYSA
-651 NIDGTLN
+651 DIKGALS
-658 AGNTTVNLLTASNT
+658 AGNTKVKLLNASNT
-672 TVGSLNALDTSV
+672 TINGTLTVNKSSYFEDSLNVNKQLFLDSVLYMQSNAYTNYCFDKTTNFVNSAEIACIPVMLEMTSFDNC
-684 KKLNVDGASKFFGI
+684 KNENFKCN
-698 MDAINVTPN
+698 INVYYCGKTKSLTGFTQNGNKPIWPRGTPN
-707 VLHIPNNGLTK
+707 
-718 YTFNSFIRTSFNK
+718 
-731 FVEILY
+731 
-737 VPITLKM
+737 
-744 GNFTKIQNNEFVC
+744 
-757 DMSFYYGNK
+757 
-766 NYSDNYSK
+766 
-774 TLSGFSQ
+774 
-781 NGTNVTWP
+781 
-789 NGTPA
+789 
-794 WCKKLLRFYL
+794 WCKKLVRFHLY
-804 QGSHGNNY
+804 GNNDND
-812 LEIEPYYM
+812 LRIEPYYID
-820 NETDKFQYINASAFN
+820 ETENNSGPEYIFKGESNLVVPVF
-835 TAVIIPNTK
+835 PNTQ
-844 ILGISSNSS
+844 ILGIRSKSK
-853 YKTEIRNANSNHE
+853 YKTK
-866 IICVTMYNNSNNQ
+866 ICNRWTNKFKYSPGVQIWMCDDNNNNKEETSWNNNVKLLIYLLAYVNYN
-879 VPETDWKQN
+879 DIK
-888 VTLEIYMLGYIFN
+888 
-901 F
+901 

>member
-48 SKVVSFKEIL
+48 SKVATFKEIL

-67 GYEVTDINGKI
+67 GHEVTDTNGKI

-159 AIRGNVSDGND
+159 AIRGNISDGND

-214 AAIKEVTA
+214 AAIKEITA
-222 IYKNNEGDK
+222 IYKNSSGDK

-247 SYNEGDK
+247 TYNEGDK
-254 RYTCFDT
+254 KHTCFDS
-261 SVTEYMDNIND
+261 SVTKYMYNIND
-272 GTMCIIN
+272 CTMCIVN
-279 ILGVSG
+279 ILGVSD

-298 LLYGSEEIANV
+298 LFYGSEEIANV

-321 NINDNTIEIITNNI
+321 NLNDNTIEIITNNI

-377 DTYNNIVSSYST
+377 DAYNNIVSSYST
-389 TGDVAL
+389 DGNVAL
-395 SFVHGA
+395 SFVHGT

-433 DVSIG
+433 DVNVG

-449 GQASFGNSYQPVSVY
+449 GQASFGNSDKLAGVY
-464 INSKA
+464 INRNVNDRVVSGA
-469 SDSITPASL
+469 L
-478 NISVNNTFDKP
+478 NVSVNNTFDTP
-489 LVNLYTSPSSQFL
+489 LVNLYTSPRSQFL
-502 IRTNNSDKGLTIQS
+502 INTNYDGEGLTIRT
-516 LSPKSGINDAL
+516 LSSTSGYGDAL
-527 TIINNHTSNVNG
+527 MIKNNHTPNIKG
-539 DAISTSKYANSVKVY
+539 DTISTTKYANSVHIF
-554 NKLEAKDTE
+554 NKLETHDIEAV
-563 ITGILKVA
+563 GLLKIVTSSG
-571 PDNKYRRNGID
+571 YRRDGID
-582 LDKVRLR
+582 LEKVKLR
-589 TSKEA
+589 TDGGK
-594 NFNIASNSIGF
+594 NLNIVANSICF
-605 GPNFEEMAWFR
+605 GSSFDKMAWLKYDGNKTITLGASR
-616 YEGKTKNTIV
+616 LADGSYTTTKLNNNLEVSGKARV
-626 LEGPVVNGSRPTA
+626 
-639 VLNGSLSVKYSA
+639 
-651 NIDGTLN
+651 DGTL
-658 AGNTTVNLLTASNT
+658 TARKAD
-672 TVGSLNALDTSV
+672 VGPLNALDTSV
-684 KKLNVDGASKFFGI
+684 TKLNVDGPSKFFGI
-698 MDAINVTPN
+698 MDAKNVTPN
-707 VLHIPNNGLTK
+707 VLHITNTGLTK
-718 YTFNSFIRTSFNK
+718 YTFNSFIRTGSNK
-731 FVEILY
+731 FVDILY

-744 GNFTKIQNNEFVC
+744 GNFTKIQNNEFTC
-757 DMSFYYGNK
+757 DLSFYYGNK
-766 NYSDNYSK
+766 NSLDNYSK

-789 NGTPA
+789 RGTPA

-804 QGSHGNNY
+804 QGSGGSNY

-835 TAVIIPNTK
+835 TAVIIPDTK
-844 ILGISSNSS
+844 ILGISSKSN
-853 YKTEIRNANSNHE
+853 YKTEIRNKNSSHE
-866 IICVTMYNNSNNQ
+866 IICITMYDSNNHQ
-879 VPETDWKQN
+879 TAETNWKNN
-888 VTLEIYMLGYIFN
+888 VTLEIYMLGYIFD

>member
-48 SKVVSFKEIL
+48 SKVVTFKEIL

-222 IYKNNEGDK
+222 IYKNSSGDK

-247 SYNEGDK
+247 TYNEGDK
-254 RYTCFDT
+254 KHTCFDS
-261 SVTEYMDNIND
+261 SVTEYMDGIND
-272 GTMCIIN
+272 GTMCIVN
-279 ILGVSG
+279 ILGVSD

-298 LLYGSEEIANV
+298 LFYGSEEIANV

-321 NINDNTIEIITNNI
+321 NSNDNTVEIITNNI
-335 KFRNFIKTISGSA
+335 KFRNFIKTISGST
-348 VFSDLEH
+348 VFSYLDH

-363 EANNANTMSFKAGN
+363 EANNANTMSFKASN
-377 DTYNNIVSSYST
+377 DAYNNIVSSYST
-389 TGDVAL
+389 DGNVAL
-395 SFVHGA
+395 SFVHGT

-416 KQMIGINKKS
+416 KQMIGANKKS

-433 DVSIG
+433 DVNIG
-438 TDEIPSNFAVH
+438 TDRLTSNFAVH
-449 GQASFGNSYQPVSVY
+449 GNASFENSYHPVSVY
-464 INSKA
+464 INSKV

-502 IRTNNSDKGLTIQS
+502 IRTNYGDKGLTIQS
-516 LSPKSGINDAL
+516 LSPTSGINDAL

-539 DAISTSKYANSVKVY
+539 DTISATKYANIVRIY
-554 NKLEAKDTE
+554 NKLEARDVE
-563 ITGILKVA
+563 MLGLLKFI
-571 PDNKYRRNGID
+571 PTSGYRRSGGID
-582 LDKVRLR
+582 LNNVKLR
-589 TSKEA
+589 TDSRD
-594 NFNIASNSIGF
+594 NLNIVANSICF
-605 GPNFEEMAWFR
+605 GSDFDKMAWLKYDKNINTITLDAPIKNHSLSTTKLNSHLKVNGTSTVGELIAANTTINGALNVEKNSFFKSPLNVKKTLFLDGVL
-616 YEGKTKNTIV
+616 YMQSNAYTNYSFKTTTNFIGADIACLPVMLEMTSFSNCHNEYFKCNINVHYYGKTT
-626 LEGPVVNGSRPTA
+626 
-639 VLNGSLSVKYSA
+639 
-651 NIDGTLN
+651 
-658 AGNTTVNLLTASNT
+658 
-672 TVGSLNALDTSV
+672 
-684 KKLNVDGASKFFGI
+684 
-698 MDAINVTPN
+698 
-707 VLHIPNNGLTK
+707 
-718 YTFNSFIRTSFNK
+718 
-731 FVEILY
+731 
-737 VPITLKM
+737 
-744 GNFTKIQNNEFVC
+744 Q
-757 DMSFYYGNK
+757 
-766 NYSDNYSK
+766 
-774 TLSGFSQ
+774 LSGFTQ
-781 NGTNVTWP
+781 DGNCPTWP
-789 NGTPA
+789 RNTPK
-794 WCKKLLRFYL
+794 WCKHLVRFHLY
-804 QGSHGNNY
+804 GNNDND
-812 LEIEPYYM
+812 LRIEPYYID
-820 NETDKFQYINASAFN
+820 ETTSNGGPEYITAESNLVVPAF
-835 TAVIIPNTK
+835 PNTQ
-844 ILGISSNSS
+844 ILGVRSKSS
-853 YKTEIRNANSNHE
+853 YKTK
-866 IICVTMYNNSNNQ
+866 ICNRWTDYKYKYAPGVQIWMCDNNNNNKN
-879 VPETDWKQN
+879 EKEWDSK
-888 VTLEIYMLGYIFN
+888 VTLLIYLLAYVNRADIL
-901 F
+901 

>member
-48 SKVVSFKEIL
+48 SKVTSFKEIL
-58 ELAKVYDSN
+58 ELAKVYDAN

-78 NRIFSIDQSSEWR
+78 NRIFSIDQNSEWR
-91 ITNSISLKDIAKDWW
+91 ITNSTSLKDIDVEWW

-214 AAIKEVTA
+214 ASIKEVTA
-222 IYKNNEGDK
+222 IYKNSSGDK

-247 SYNEGDK
+247 TYSEGDK
-254 RYTCFDT
+254 RYTCFDS
-261 SVTEYMDNIND
+261 SVTEYMDGIND
-272 GTMCIIN
+272 GTMCIVN
-279 ILGVSG
+279 ILGVSD

-298 LLYGSEEIANV
+298 LFYDSEEIANV

-321 NINDNTIEIITNNI
+321 NLNDNTIEIITNNI

-377 DTYNNIVSSYST
+377 DAYNNIVSSYST
-389 TGDVAL
+389 DGDVAL
-395 SFVHGA
+395 SFVHGT
-401 HAQKAYSAANKDEYY
+401 HAQKAYSAANKDVYY
-416 KQMIGINKKS
+416 KQMIGTNKPS

-433 DVSIG
+433 DVNIG
-438 TDEIPSNFAVH
+438 TDRLTSNFAVH
-449 GQASFGNSYQPVSVY
+449 GNTSFENSYQPVSVY
-464 INSKA
+464 INSKV

-502 IRTNNSDKGLTIQS
+502 IRTNYGDKGLTIQS
-516 LSPKSGINDAL
+516 LSSISGINDAL

-539 DAISTSKYANSVKVY
+539 DTISATKYANIVKIY
-554 NKLEAKDTE
+554 NKLEARDVE
-563 ITGILKVA
+563 MLGLLKFIPTA
-571 PDNKYRRNGID
+571 GYRRSGGID
-582 LDKVRLR
+582 LNNVKLR
-589 TSKEA
+589 TDSR
-594 NFNIASNSIGF
+594 NNLNIVASSICF
-605 GPNFEEMAWFR
+605 GSDFDKMAWLK
-616 YEGKTKNTIV
+616 YDKNINTI
-626 LEGPVVNGSRPTA
+626 
-639 VLNGSLSVKYSA
+639 
-651 NIDGTLN
+651 TL
-658 AGNTTVNLLTASNT
+658 
-672 TVGSLNALDTSV
+672 
-684 KKLNVDGASKFFGI
+684 
-698 MDAINVTPN
+698 DA
-707 VLHIPNNGLTK
+707 
-718 YTFNSFIRTSFNK
+718 
-731 FVEILY
+731 
-737 VPITLKM
+737 PI
-744 GNFTKIQNNEFVC
+744 
-757 DMSFYYGNK
+757 K
-766 NYSDNYSK
+766 NYSLSTTNLNSHLKVNGTSTVGELIAANTTINGTLTVEKNSFFKSPLNAKKLFLDNVLYMQSNAYTNYSFK
-774 TLSGFSQ
+774 NTTNFTGADIACIPVMLEMTSFSNCKGEYFKCNINVHYYGKIKQISGFTQ
-781 NGTNVTWP
+781 DGDRPTWP
-789 NGTPA
+789 RNTPK
-794 WCKKLLRFYL
+794 WCKHLVRFHLYGSNDNDLR
-804 QGSHGNNY
+804 
-812 LEIEPYYM
+812 IEPYYID
-820 NETDKFQYINASAFN
+820 ETTNAGGPEYITAESNLVVPAF
-835 TAVIIPNTK
+835 PNTQ
-844 ILGISSNSS
+844 ILGVRSKSS
-853 YKTEIRNANSNHE
+853 YKTK
-866 IICVTMYNNSNNQ
+866 ICNRWTDYKYRYAPGVQIWMCDNNNNNKN
-879 VPETDWKQN
+879 ETDWSGN
-888 VTLEIYMLGYIFN
+888 VKLLIYLLAYVNHGDIL
-901 F
+901 

>member
-26 KTSIESMQQ
+26 KTSIEKMQQ

-48 SKVVSFKEIL
+48 SKVTSFKEIL
-58 ELAKVYDSN
+58 ELAKVYDAN
-67 GYEVTDINGKI
+67 GYEVTDINSKI
-78 NRIFSIDQSSEWR
+78 NRIFSIDQNSEWR
-91 ITNSISLKDIAKDWW
+91 ITNKNSLKDIDADWW
-106 YDKVKAMK
+106 YDKVKTMK

-159 AIRGNVSDGND
+159 AIRGNVSDGDD

-214 AAIKEVTA
+214 ASIKEVTA
-222 IYKNNEGDK
+222 IYKNSSDEK

-247 SYNEGDK
+247 TYNDGDK
-254 RYTCFDT
+254 KYTCFDS
-261 SVTEYMDNIND
+261 SVTEYMDSIND

-279 ILGVSG
+279 ILGVS
-285 KDECIVDG
+285 DEAEYTVDG

-298 LLYGSEEIANV
+298 LLSGSEEIANV

-321 NINDNTIEIITNNI
+321 NLNDNTIEIITNNI

-377 DTYNNIVSSYST
+377 DAYNNIVSSFST
-389 TGDVAL
+389 DNTASL
-395 SFVHGA
+395 SFVHGT
-401 HAQKAYSAANKDEYY
+401 HAQKAYKAANKDEYY
-416 KQMIGINKKS
+416 KQMIGANKKS

-433 DVSIG
+433 DVNIG

-449 GQASFGNSYQPVSVY
+449 GQASFGNSDQLAGVY
-464 INSKA
+464 INR
-469 SDSITPASL
+469 
-478 NISVNNTFDKP
+478 SVNDRVVSGALNVSINTTFDTP
-489 LVNLYTSPSSQFL
+489 LVNLYTSPRSQFIIKTDFNGEGL
-502 IRTNNSDKGLTIQS
+502 KLRT
-516 LSPKSGINDAL
+516 LSSTSGYGDAL
-527 TIINNHTSNVNG
+527 MIRNNHTSNVNG
-539 DAISTSKYANSVKVY
+539 DAISTSKYANTVKIY

-563 ITGILKVA
+563 ITGILKIV
-571 PDNKYRRNGID
+571 PTSGYRRDGID
-582 LDKVRLR
+582 LDKVKLR
-589 TSKEA
+589 TDSK
-594 NFNIASNSIGF
+594 NNLNIIVNGICFGSDFNK
-605 GPNFEEMAWFR
+605 MAWLTYDR
-616 YEGKTKNTIV
+616 NKDTIT
-626 LEGPVVNGSRPTA
+626 LDASKDS
-639 VLNGSLSVKYSA
+639 NGSLSTTLINNKLEVIGSA
-651 NIDGTLN
+651 VVDGTLN
-658 AGNTTVNLLTASNT
+658 AKNTKVAN
-672 TVGSLNALDTSV
+672 LNALETTVS
-684 KKLNVDGASKFFGI
+684 KLTVDGASNFFGI
-698 MDAINVTPN
+698 MNAVNVKTN

-718 YTFNSFIRTSFNK
+718 YTFNSFIRTGSNK
-731 FVEILY
+731 FVEICY

-744 GNFTKIQNNEFVC
+744 GNFTKIQNNEFTC
-757 DMSFYYGNK
+757 DLSFYYGNK

-781 NGTNVTWP
+781 NGTSVSWP
-789 NGTPA
+789 AGTPY

-804 QGSHGNNY
+804 QGRDGNNY
-812 LEIEPYYM
+812 LEIEPYFM

-835 TAVIIPNTK
+835 TAIIIPNTK
-844 ILGISSNSS
+844 ILGISSKSK
-853 YKTEIRNANSNHE
+853 YKTEIRNSSHE
-866 IICVTMYNNSNNQ
+866 IICITMYDSNDKQ
-879 VPETDWKQN
+879 TAETNWKNN

>member
-48 SKVVSFKEIL
+48 SKVVTFKEIL

-78 NRIFSIDQSSEWR
+78 NRIFSIVQSSEWR

-222 IYKNNEGDK
+222 IYKNSSDEK

-261 SVTEYMDNIND
+261 SVTEYMDKIND

-279 ILGVSG
+279 ILGVSD

-298 LLYGSEEIANV
+298 LFYGSEEIANV

-321 NINDNTIEIITNNI
+321 NLNDNTIEIITNNI

-377 DTYNNIVSSYST
+377 DAYNNIVSSYST
-389 TGDVAL
+389 DGNVAL
-395 SFVHGA
+395 SFVHGT

-416 KQMIGINKKS
+416 KQMIGANKKS
-426 VLDIINY
+426 MLDIINY
-433 DVSIG
+433 DVNIG
-438 TDEIPSNFAVH
+438 TDRLTSNFAVH
-449 GQASFGNSYQPVSVY
+449 GNASFGNSYQPVSVY

-516 LSPKSGINDAL
+516 LSPISGINDAL

-539 DAISTSKYANSVKVY
+539 DTISTTKYANSVKVY

-563 ITGILKVA
+563 ITGILKIET
-571 PDNKYRRNGID
+571 NSKYRRNGID
-582 LDKVRLR
+582 LGNVKLR
-589 TSKEA
+589 TNEIN
-594 NFNIASNSIGF
+594 NFNIAANSICF
-605 GPNFEEMAWFR
+605 GSSFDKMAWIN
-616 YEGKTKNTIV
+616 YIENKDTIL
-626 LEGPVVNGSRPTA
+626 LESSKA
-639 VLNGSLSVKYSA
+639 SNGSLSTTLLNTNLDVTGKATINNDASV
-651 NIDGTLN
+651 NGTL
-658 AGNTTVNLLTASNT
+658 TTKSLTARTNT
-672 TVGSLNALDTSV
+672 ILSGNLTANSTSTFNGNMIVNGPLYLN
-684 KKLNVDGASKFFGI
+684 
-698 MDAINVTPN
+698 N
-707 VLHIPNNGLTK
+707 VLSIASSTCTK
-718 YTFNSFIRTSFNK
+718 YNFYNGVKFICVPVTLQMTFTEAKSNNFK
-731 FVEILY
+731 FDMY
-737 VPITLKM
+737 V
-744 GNFTKIQNNEFVC
+744 
-757 DMSFYYGNK
+757 YYGNNK
-766 NYSDNYSK
+766 LITK
-774 TLSGFSQ
+774 IGVTQ
-781 NGTNVTWP
+781 NGTNIIWP
-789 NGTPA
+789 NTA
-794 WCKKLLRFYL
+794 KSWCHKLLKFYFY
-804 QGSHGNNY
+804 GSVGQSNDFR
-812 LEIEPYYM
+812 IEPYFCQKDVDEEEVSG
-820 NETDKFQYINASAFN
+820 NSSTVVSAHQ
-835 TAVIIPNTK
+835 TTQ
-844 ILGISSNSS
+844 ILGISFKTK
-853 YKTEIRNANSNHE
+853 YKAKTFNESIDGKPGLHIRMFDNGNVINE
-866 IICVTMYNNSNNQ
+866 DKWKNNVSLKLYLLAYI
-879 VPETDWKQN
+879 PN
-888 VTLEIYMLGYIFN
+888 VELIDL
-901 F
+901 

>member
-58 ELAKVYDSN
+58 ELSKVYDSN

-106 YDKVKAMK
+106 YDKVKTMK

-159 AIRGNVSDGND
+159 AIRGNISDGND

-247 SYNEGDK
+247 TYNDGDK
-254 RYTCFDT
+254 KYTCFDS
-261 SVTEYMDNIND
+261 SVTDYMDGIND
-272 GTMCIIN
+272 GIMCIVN
-279 ILGVSG
+279 ILGVSD

-321 NINDNTIEIITNNI
+321 NLNDNTIEIITNNI

-377 DTYNNIVSSYST
+377 DAYNNIVSSYST

-416 KQMIGINKKS
+416 KQMIGTNKKS

-433 DVSIG
+433 DVNIG

-449 GQASFGNSYQPVSVY
+449 GQASFGNSDKLAGVY
-464 INSKA
+464 INRDVNDRVVSGA
-469 SDSITPASL
+469 LNVSINT
-478 NISVNNTFDKP
+478 TFDTP
-489 LVNLYTSPSSQFL
+489 LVNLYTSPRSQF
-502 IRTNNSDKGLTIQS
+502 IIKTDFNGEGLTIRT
-516 LSPKSGINDAL
+516 LSSTSDYGDAL
-527 TIINNHTSNVNG
+527 MIRNNHTSNVNG

-589 TSKEA
+589 TNKSA
-594 NFNIASNSIGF
+594 NFNIVSNAICF

-626 LEGPVVNGSRPTA
+626 LEGPVVDGSRPTA
-639 VLNGSLSVKYSA
+639 VLNGSLSVLGKATINNNASVNGTLTTKSLTANTISSGNLTA
-651 NIDGTLN
+651 NITSTFNGNMIVNGPLYLN
-658 AGNTTVNLLTASNT
+658 
-672 TVGSLNALDTSV
+672 
-684 KKLNVDGASKFFGI
+684 
-698 MDAINVTPN
+698 N
-707 VLHIPNNGLTK
+707 VLSIASSTCTK
-718 YTFNSFIRTSFNK
+718 YNFYDGVKFICVPVTLQMTFTEAHSNDFKFNMC
-731 FVEILY
+731 V
-737 VPITLKM
+737 
-744 GNFTKIQNNEFVC
+744 
-757 DMSFYYGNK
+757 YYGNNK
-766 NYSDNYSK
+766 LITK
-774 TLSGFSQ
+774 TGVTQ
-781 NGTNVTWP
+781 NNTTIRWP
-789 NGTPA
+789 NTTKS
-794 WCKKLLRFYL
+794 WCHKLLKFYFY
-804 QGSHGNNY
+804 GGNHQSNDFR
-812 LEIEPYYM
+812 IEPYFSQKDVY
-820 NETDKFQYINASAFN
+820 EEEVSGDSTVVSAHQ
-835 TAVIIPNTK
+835 TTQ
-844 ILGISSNSS
+844 ILGISFKTK
-853 YKTEIRNANSNHE
+853 YKAKTYNESVDGKPGLHIRMFDNGNVINE
-866 IICVTMYNNSNNQ
+866 DQWKNNVSLKLYLLAYI
-879 VPETDWKQN
+879 PN
-888 VTLEIYMLGYIFN
+888 VELINL
-901 F
+901 

>member
-58 ELAKVYDSN
+58 ELSKVYDSN

-106 YDKVKAMK
+106 YDKVKTMK

-159 AIRGNVSDGND
+159 AIRGNISDGND

-247 SYNEGDK
+247 TYNDGDK
-254 RYTCFDT
+254 KYTCFDS
-261 SVTEYMDNIND
+261 SVTDYMDGIND
-272 GTMCIIN
+272 GIMCIVN
-279 ILGVSG
+279 ILGVSD

-321 NINDNTIEIITNNI
+321 NLNDNTIEIITNNI

-377 DTYNNIVSSYST
+377 DAYNNIVSSYST

-416 KQMIGINKKS
+416 KQMIGTNKKS

-433 DVSIG
+433 DVNIG

-449 GQASFGNSYQPVSVY
+449 GQASFGNSDKLAGVY
-464 INSKA
+464 INRDVNDRVVSGA
-469 SDSITPASL
+469 LNVSINT
-478 NISVNNTFDKP
+478 TFDTP
-489 LVNLYTSPSSQFL
+489 LVNLYTSPRSQF
-502 IRTNNSDKGLTIQS
+502 IIKTDFNGEGLTIRT
-516 LSPKSGINDAL
+516 LSSTSDYGDAL
-527 TIINNHTSNVNG
+527 MIRNNHTSNVNG

-589 TSKEA
+589 TNKSA
-594 NFNIASNSIGF
+594 NFNIVSNAICF

-626 LEGPVVNGSRPTA
+626 LEGPVVDGSRPTA
-639 VLNGSLSVKYSA
+639 VLNGSLSVLGKATINNNASVNGTLTTKSLTANTISSGNLTA
-651 NIDGTLN
+651 NITSTFNGNMIVNGPLYLN
-658 AGNTTVNLLTASNT
+658 
-672 TVGSLNALDTSV
+672 
-684 KKLNVDGASKFFGI
+684 
-698 MDAINVTPN
+698 N
-707 VLHIPNNGLTK
+707 VLSIASSTCTK
-718 YTFNSFIRTSFNK
+718 YNFYDGVKFICVPVTLQMTFTEAHSNDFKFNMC
-731 FVEILY
+731 V
-737 VPITLKM
+737 
-744 GNFTKIQNNEFVC
+744 
-757 DMSFYYGNK
+757 YYGNNK
-766 NYSDNYSK
+766 LITK
-774 TLSGFSQ
+774 TGVTQ
-781 NGTNVTWP
+781 NNTTIRWP
-789 NGTPA
+789 NTTKS
-794 WCKKLLRFYL
+794 WCHKLLKFYFY
-804 QGSHGNNY
+804 GGNHQSNDFR
-812 LEIEPYYM
+812 IEPYFSQKDVDEEEVSG
-820 NETDKFQYINASAFN
+820 NGNAVSAHQ
-835 TAVIIPNTK
+835 TTQ
-844 ILGISSNSS
+844 ILGISFKTK
-853 YKTEIRNANSNHE
+853 YKAKTYNESVDGKPGLHIRMFDNGNVINE
-866 IICVTMYNNSNNQ
+866 DQWKNNVSLKLYLLAYI
-879 VPETDWKQN
+879 PN
-888 VTLEIYMLGYIFN
+888 VELINL
-901 F
+901 

>member
-48 SKVVSFKEIL
+48 SKVTSFKEIL
-58 ELAKVYDSN
+58 ELAKVYDAN

-78 NRIFSIDQSSEWR
+78 NRIFSIDQNSEWR
-91 ITNSISLKDIAKDWW
+91 ITNSTSLKDIDVEWW

-214 AAIKEVTA
+214 GVIKEVTA
-222 IYKNNEGDK
+222 IYKNISGDK

-247 SYNEGDK
+247 TYSEGDK
-254 RYTCFDT
+254 RYTCFDS
-261 SVTEYMDNIND
+261 SVTEYMDGIND
-272 GTMCIIN
+272 GTMCIVN
-279 ILGVSG
+279 ILGVS
-285 KDECIVDG
+285 DEDEYTVDG

-298 LLYGSEEIANV
+298 LFYGSEEIANV

-321 NINDNTIEIITNNI
+321 NLNDNTIEIITNNI

-377 DTYNNIVSSYST
+377 DAYNNIVSSYST
-389 TGDVAL
+389 DGNVAL
-395 SFVHGA
+395 SFVHGT

-416 KQMIGINKKS
+416 KQMIGANKKS

-433 DVSIG
+433 DVNIG
-438 TDEIPSNFAVH
+438 TDRLTSNFAVH
-449 GQASFGNSYQPVSVY
+449 GNASFENSYQPVNVY

-502 IRTNNSDKGLTIQS
+502 IRTNYSDKGLTIQS
-516 LSPKSGINDAL
+516 LSPISGINDAL

-539 DAISTSKYANSVKVY
+539 DTISATRYANIVKIY
-554 NKLEAKDTE
+554 NKLEARDVEMSGLLK
-563 ITGILKVA
+563 ITPTSG
-571 PDNKYRRNGID
+571 YRRSGGID
-582 LDKVRLR
+582 LDNVKLR
-589 TSKEA
+589 TDSR
-594 NFNIASNSIGF
+594 NNLNIAADSICF
-605 GPNFEEMAWFR
+605 GPDFDKMAWLKYDR
-616 YEGKTKNTIV
+616 NNNTI
-626 LEGPVVNGSRPTA
+626 
-639 VLNGSLSVKYSA
+639 
-651 NIDGTLN
+651 I
-658 AGNTTVNLLTASNT
+658 
-672 TVGSLNALDTSV
+672 LD
-684 KKLNVDGASKFFGI
+684 A
-698 MDAINVTPN
+698 
-707 VLHIPNNGLTK
+707 
-718 YTFNSFIRTSFNK
+718 
-731 FVEILY
+731 
-737 VPITLKM
+737 PI
-744 GNFTKIQNNEFVC
+744 
-757 DMSFYYGNK
+757 K
-766 NYSDNYSK
+766 NYSLSTTKLNSHLKVNGTSTVGELIAANTTINGTLTVEKNSFFKSPLNVKNTLFLDSVLYMQSNAYTNYSFK
-774 TLSGFSQ
+774 TTTNFTGADIACLPVMLEMTSFSNCKSEYFKCNINVHYCGKTTRLSGFTQ
-781 NGTNVTWP
+781 DGNRPIWP
-789 NGTPA
+789 RNTPK
-794 WCKKLLRFYL
+794 WCKHLVRFHLY
-804 QGSHGNNY
+804 GNNDDD
-812 LEIEPYYM
+812 LRIEPYYID
-820 NETDKFQYINASAFN
+820 ETTSSGGPEYI
-835 TAVIIPNTK
+835 TAESNLVVPVFPNTQ
-844 ILGISSNSS
+844 ILGVRSKSS
-853 YKTEIRNANSNHE
+853 YKTK
-866 IICVTMYNNSNNQ
+866 ICNRWTDYKYRYAPGVQIWMCDNNNNNKN
-879 VPETDWKQN
+879 ETEWNGK
-888 VTLEIYMLGYIFN
+888 VTLLIYLLAYVKRGDIL
-901 F
+901 

>member
-48 SKVVSFKEIL
+48 SKVATFKEIL
-58 ELAKVYDSN
+58 ELAKVYDAN

-78 NRIFSIDQSSEWR
+78 NRIFSIDQNSEWR

-222 IYKNNEGDK
+222 IYKNSSGDK

-247 SYNEGDK
+247 TYNEGDK
-254 RYTCFDT
+254 KHTCFDS
-261 SVTEYMDNIND
+261 SVTEYMDGIND

-279 ILGVSG
+279 ILGVSDI
-285 KDECIVDG
+285 DESIVDG

-298 LLYGSEEIANV
+298 LFYGSEEIANV

-321 NINDNTIEIITNNI
+321 NMNDNTIEIITNNV

-377 DTYNNIVSSYST
+377 DAYNNIVSSYST
-389 TGDVAL
+389 DGNVAL
-395 SFVHGA
+395 SFVHGT
-401 HAQKAYSAANKDEYY
+401 HAQKSYSAANKDGYY
-416 KQMIGINKKS
+416 KQMIGENKKS

-433 DVSIG
+433 DVNIG
-438 TDEIPSNFAVH
+438 TDEIQSNFAVH
-449 GQASFGNSYQPVSVY
+449 GQASFGNSDKLASVY
-464 INSKA
+464 INRGVNDRVVSGA
-469 SDSITPASL
+469 LNVSI
-478 NISVNNTFDKP
+478 NTTVDTP
-489 LVNLYTSPSSQFL
+489 LVNLYTSPRSQFL
-502 IRTNNSDKGLTIQS
+502 IRTDYGGEGLTIRT
-516 LSPKSGINDAL
+516 LSSTSGYGDAL
-527 TIINNHTSNVNG
+527 MIRNNHTSNVNG
-539 DAISTSKYANSVKVY
+539 KDISSSKYANSVIVY

-571 PDNKYRRNGID
+571 PGNDYRRNGID
-582 LDKVRLR
+582 LGNVKLR
-589 TSKEA
+589 TNNNV
-594 NFNIASNSIGF
+594 NFNIASKAICF
-605 GPNFEEMAWFR
+605 GPNFDEMAWFR
-616 YEGKTKNTIV
+616 YEGKYKNTIV
-626 LEGPVVNGSRPTA
+626 LEGPSVKGSRPTA
-639 VLNGSLSVKYSA
+639 LLNGSLSVTGKA

-658 AGNTTVNLLTASNT
+658 AGNTTVSTLNASNT
-672 TVGSLNALDTSV
+672 TIDGTLTVKKSSYFDNPLNVNKQLFLDNALYMQSNAYTNYYFNNTTNFVNS
-684 KKLNVDGASKFFGI
+684 AEI
-698 MDAINVTPN
+698 AC
-707 VLHIPNNGLTK
+707 IPVMLEM
-718 YTFNSFIRTSFNK
+718 TSFNECK
-731 FVEILY
+731 NEYFKCNINVYYCGKTKSL
-737 VPITLKM
+737 TS
-744 GNFTKIQNNEFVC
+744 FT
-757 DMSFYYGNK
+757 
-766 NYSDNYSK
+766 
-774 TLSGFSQ
+774 Q
-781 NGTNVTWP
+781 NGDTPNWP
-789 NGTPA
+789 RGTPN
-794 WCKKLLRFYL
+794 WCKKLVRFHLY
-804 QGSHGNNY
+804 GNNDND
-812 LEIEPYYM
+812 LRIEPYYID
-820 NETDKFQYINASAFN
+820 ETTSNGGPEYI
-835 TAVIIPNTK
+835 TAESNLVVPVFPNTQ
-844 ILGISSNSS
+844 ILGVRSKSSFKTKICNRWTDYKYKYSPGVQIWMCDNNNNNKNEEDWNS
-853 YKTEIRNANSNHE
+853 K
-866 IICVTMYNNSNNQ
+866 
-879 VPETDWKQN
+879 
-888 VTLEIYMLGYIFN
+888 VTLLIYLLAYVNYNDIK
-901 F
+901 

>member
-48 SKVVSFKEIL
+48 SKVASFKEIL
-58 ELAKVYDSN
+58 ELAKVYDAN
-67 GYEVTDINGKI
+67 GYEVTDINSKI
-78 NRIFSIDQSSEWR
+78 NRIFSIDQNSEWR
-91 ITNSISLKDIAKDWW
+91 ITNSTSLKDIDVEWW

-214 AAIKEVTA
+214 AVIKEVTA
-222 IYKNNEGDK
+222 IYKNSSGDK

-247 SYNEGDK
+247 TYSEGDK
-254 RYTCFDT
+254 RYTCFDS
-261 SVTEYMDNIND
+261 SVTEYMDGIND
-272 GTMCIIN
+272 GNMCIVN
-279 ILGVSG
+279 ILGVSD

-298 LLYGSEEIANV
+298 LFYGSEEIANV

-321 NINDNTIEIITNNI
+321 NLNDNTIEIITNNI

-377 DTYNNIVSSYST
+377 DAYNNIVSSYST
-389 TGDVAL
+389 DGNVAL

-401 HAQKAYSAANKDEYY
+401 HAQKAYSAANKDVYY
-416 KQMIGINKKS
+416 KQMIGTNKPS

-433 DVSIG
+433 DVNIG
-438 TDEIPSNFAVH
+438 TDRLTSNFAVH
-449 GQASFGNSYQPVSVY
+449 GNASFENSYQPVNVY
-464 INSKA
+464 INSKV

-502 IRTNNSDKGLTIQS
+502 IRTKGDKSLTIQS
-516 LSPKSGINDAL
+516 LSPISGINDAL

-539 DAISTSKYANSVKVY
+539 DTISATKYANIVKIY
-554 NKLEAKDTE
+554 NKLEARDVE
-563 ITGILKVA
+563 MLGLLKFI
-571 PDNKYRRNGID
+571 PTSGYRRSGGID
-582 LDKVRLR
+582 LNNVKLR
-589 TSKEA
+589 TDSS
-594 NFNIASNSIGF
+594 NNLNIVANSICF
-605 GPNFEEMAWFR
+605 GSDFDKMAWLK
-616 YEGKTKNTIV
+616 YNKNINTITLDAPIKNNSLSTTELNSHLIVNGKSTVDELIAANTTINRLNVKKDSIFKGPLNVKDTLFLDGVLYIQSNAYTNYSFETTKNFFTNADIACLPV
-626 LEGPVVNGSRPTA
+626 MLEMTSFSNCHNEYFNCNINIHYYDKIMQISGFTQDGNCPTWPR
-639 VLNGSLSVKYSA
+639 N
-651 NIDGTLN
+651 
-658 AGNTTVNLLTASNT
+658 
-672 TVGSLNALDTSV
+672 
-684 KKLNVDGASKFFGI
+684 
-698 MDAINVTPN
+698 TPN
-707 VLHIPNNGLTK
+707 WCKHLVRFHL
-718 YTFNSFIRTSFNK
+718 
-731 FVEILY
+731 
-737 VPITLKM
+737 
-744 GNFTKIQNNEFVC
+744 
-757 DMSFYYGNK
+757 YGN
-766 NYSDNYSK
+766 NDND
-774 TLSGFSQ
+774 
-781 NGTNVTWP
+781 
-789 NGTPA
+789 
-794 WCKKLLRFYL
+794 LR
-804 QGSHGNNY
+804 
-812 LEIEPYYM
+812 IEPYYID
-820 NETDKFQYINASAFN
+820 ETTSNGGPEYITGESKLVVPAF
-835 TAVIIPNTK
+835 PNTQ
-844 ILGISSNSS
+844 ILGVRSKSS
-853 YKTEIRNANSNHE
+853 YKTK
-866 IICVTMYNNSNNQ
+866 ICNRWTNDKYKYAPGLQIWMCDNNNNNKNEKEWDGK
-879 VPETDWKQN
+879 VS
-888 VTLEIYMLGYIFN
+888 LLIYLLAYVKRSDIL
-901 F
+901 

>member
-48 SKVVSFKEIL
+48 SKVTSFKEIL
-58 ELAKVYDSN
+58 ELAKVYDAN

-159 AIRGNVSDGND
+159 AIRGNVSDGDD

-222 IYKNNEGDK
+222 IYKNISGEK

-247 SYNEGDK
+247 TYNDGDK
-254 RYTCFDT
+254 KYTCFDS
-261 SVTEYMDNIND
+261 SVTEYMDSIND

-279 ILGVSG
+279 ILGVS
-285 KDECIVDG
+285 DEDEYTVDG

-298 LLYGSEEIANV
+298 LLSGSEEIANV

-321 NINDNTIEIITNNI
+321 NLNDNTIEIITNNI

-377 DTYNNIVSSYST
+377 DAYNNIVSSFST
-389 TGDVAL
+389 DNTASL
-395 SFVHGA
+395 SFVHGT
-401 HAQKAYSAANKDEYY
+401 HAQKAYKAANKDEYY
-416 KQMIGINKKS
+416 KQMIGTNKKS

-433 DVSIG
+433 DVNIG

-449 GQASFGNSYQPVSVY
+449 GQASFGDGDKLASVY
-464 INSKA
+464 INRNVNERVVSGA
-469 SDSITPASL
+469 LNVSINT
-478 NISVNNTFDKP
+478 TFDTP
-489 LVNLYTSPSSQFL
+489 LVNLYTSPRSQFL
-502 IRTNNSDKGLTIQS
+502 INTDYGGEGLRIQT
-516 LSPKSGINDAL
+516 LSSTSGYGDAL
-527 TIINNHTSNVNG
+527 MIRNNHTSNVKG

-563 ITGILKVA
+563 ITGILKIV
-571 PDNKYRRNGID
+571 PVSGYRRDGID

-589 TSKEA
+589 TSKHA
-594 NFNIASNSIGF
+594 DFNIASNSIGF

-616 YEGKTKNTIV
+616 YEGKTNNTIV
-626 LEGPVVNGSRPTA
+626 LEGPEVKGSYPTA
-639 VLNGSLSVKYSA
+639 FLNGSLIVKYSA
-651 NIDGTLN
+651 NIVGTLN
-658 AGNTTVNLLTASNT
+658 AGNTTVNLLNADNT
-672 TVGSLNALDTSV
+672 TIDGTLTV
-684 KKLNVDGASKFFGI
+684 KHSSYFENPLNVNKQLFLDSELYMQSNAYTNYYFKNTNNFVHSANI
-698 MDAINVTPN
+698 AC
-707 VLHIPNNGLTK
+707 IPVMLEM
-718 YTFNSFIRTSFNK
+718 TSFNNCSGEYFK
-731 FVEILY
+731 CNINVY
-737 VPITLKM
+737 YRDK
-744 GNFTKIQNNEFVC
+744 TK
-757 DMSFYYGNK
+757 S
-766 NYSDNYSK
+766 
-774 TLSGFSQ
+774 LSGFTQ
-781 NGTNVTWP
+781 NGSTPSWP
-789 NGTPA
+789 RGTPN
-794 WCKKLLRFYL
+794 WCKKLVRFRLYGYNDNDLR
-804 QGSHGNNY
+804 
-812 LEIEPYYM
+812 IEPYYIDE
-820 NETDKFQYINASAFN
+820 NTNNGGPEYITSESNLI
-835 TAVIIPNTK
+835 VPVYPNTQ
-844 ILGISSNSS
+844 ILGIRSKSS
-853 YKTEIRNANSNHE
+853 YRTK
-866 IICVTMYNNSNNQ
+866 ICNRWTNKENKYSPGVQIWMCDNNNNNKEETSWNNNVRLLIYLLAYVNYN
-879 VPETDWKQN
+879 DIK
-888 VTLEIYMLGYIFN
+888 
-901 F
+901 

>member
-48 SKVVSFKEIL
+48 SKVATFKEIL

-222 IYKNNEGDK
+222 IYKNSSGDK

-247 SYNEGDK
+247 TYNEGDK
-254 RYTCFDT
+254 KHTCFDS
-261 SVTEYMDNIND
+261 SVTEYMDGIND

-279 ILGVSG
+279 ILGVSDI
-285 KDECIVDG
+285 DESIVDG

-298 LLYGSEEIANV
+298 LFYGSDEIANV

-321 NINDNTIEIITNNI
+321 NMNDNTIEIITNNI

-355 VTFGNVEA
+355 VTFGNIEA

-377 DTYNNIVSSYST
+377 DAYNNIVSSYST
-389 TGDVAL
+389 DGNMAL
-395 SFVHGA
+395 SFVHGT
-401 HAQKAYSAANKDEYY
+401 HAQKAYKAANKDEYY
-416 KQMIGINKKS
+416 KQMIGANKKS

-433 DVSIG
+433 DVNIG

-449 GQASFGNSYQPVSVY
+449 GNASFGNSDQLAGVY
-464 INSKA
+464 INRKN
-469 SDSITPASL
+469 SDRITSAALNVSINT
-478 NISVNNTFDKP
+478 TFDTP
-489 LVNLYTSPSSQFL
+489 LVNLYTSPRSQF
-502 IRTNNSDKGLTIQS
+502 IIKTDFNGEGLTIRT
-516 LSPKSGINDAL
+516 LSSTSGYGDAL
-527 TIINNHTSNVNG
+527 MIRNNHTSNLNG
-539 DAISTSKYANSVKVY
+539 NDISASKYANSVKVY

-571 PDNKYRRNGID
+571 PDNNYRRNGID
-582 LDKVRLR
+582 LGNVKLR
-589 TSKEA
+589 TNKDV
-594 NFNIASNSIGF
+594 NFNIAANAICF

-616 YEGKTKNTIV
+616 YEGKTKNKIV
-626 LEGPVVNGSRPTA
+626 LEGSVGDDGSRPTT
-639 VLNGSLSVKYSA
+639 VLNGSLIVNYSA
-651 NIDGTLN
+651 NIKDTLTAGNTTVGTLN
-658 AGNTTVNLLTASNT
+658 AGYTTIDGPLTVKNGSYFEDTLNVKKQLFLDSVLYMQSNAYTNYYFDHTKNFVNSADIACIPVMLEMTKFNNCKNEDFKCNINVFYCGKT
-672 TVGSLNALDTSV
+672 KSLNDFTQNGNKAV
-684 KKLNVDGASKFFGI
+684 WPKG
-698 MDAINVTPN
+698 TPN
-707 VLHIPNNGLTK
+707 
-718 YTFNSFIRTSFNK
+718 
-731 FVEILY
+731 
-737 VPITLKM
+737 
-744 GNFTKIQNNEFVC
+744 
-757 DMSFYYGNK
+757 
-766 NYSDNYSK
+766 
-774 TLSGFSQ
+774 
-781 NGTNVTWP
+781 
-789 NGTPA
+789 
-794 WCKKLLRFYL
+794 WCKKLVRFHLY
-804 QGSHGNNY
+804 GNNDND
-812 LEIEPYYM
+812 LRIEPYYID
-820 NETDKFQYINASAFN
+820 ETENNGGPEYITGESNLVVPVF
-835 TAVIIPNTK
+835 PNTQ
-844 ILGISSNSS
+844 ILGVRSKSS
-853 YKTEIRNANSNHE
+853 YKTKICNRWTNYKYKYSPGVQIWMCDNNNNNKEETSWNDNVKLLIYLLAYVNYNEI
-866 IICVTMYNNSNNQ
+866 
-879 VPETDWKQN
+879 K
-888 VTLEIYMLGYIFN
+888 
-901 F
+901 

>member
-48 SKVVSFKEIL
+48 SKVASFKEIL
-58 ELAKVYDSN
+58 ELAKVYDAN

-78 NRIFSIDQSSEWR
+78 NRIFSIDQNSEWR
-91 ITNSISLKDIAKDWW
+91 ITNSTSLKDIDVEWW

-120 GENTITN
+120 SENTITN

-214 AAIKEVTA
+214 ATIKEVTA

-247 SYNEGDK
+247 TYSEGDK
-254 RYTCFDT
+254 RYTCFDS
-261 SVTEYMDNIND
+261 SVTEYMDGIND
-272 GTMCIIN
+272 GTMCIVN
-279 ILGVSG
+279 ILGVSD

-298 LLYGSEEIANV
+298 LFYGSEEIANV

-321 NINDNTIEIITNNI
+321 NLNDNTIEIITNNI

-377 DTYNNIVSSYST
+377 DAYNNIVSSYST
-389 TGDVAL
+389 DGNVAL
-395 SFVHGA
+395 SFVHGT
-401 HAQKAYSAANKDEYY
+401 HAQKAYSAANKDVYY
-416 KQMIGINKKS
+416 KQMIGTNKPS

-433 DVSIG
+433 DVNIG
-438 TDEIPSNFAVH
+438 TDKLTSNFAVH
-449 GQASFGNSYQPVSVY
+449 GNASFENSYQPVSVY

-478 NISVNNTFDKP
+478 NISVNNIYKP
-489 LVNLYTSPSSQFL
+489 LVNLYVSPSTQFL
-502 IRTNNSDKGLTIQS
+502 IRATNNDKKSLTIQS
-516 LSPKSGINDAL
+516 LNPISGINDAL
-527 TIINNHTSNVNG
+527 TIIDNHTSNVNG
-539 DAISTSKYANSVKVY
+539 DTISATKYANIVRIY
-554 NKLEAKDTE
+554 NKLEARDVE
-563 ITGILKVA
+563 MLGLLKCT
-571 PDNKYRRNGID
+571 PIFGYRRSGGID
-582 LDKVRLR
+582 LNNVKLR
-589 TSKEA
+589 TDSR
-594 NFNIASNSIGF
+594 NNLNIVANSICF
-605 GPNFEEMAWFR
+605 GSDFDKMAWLKYDKIINTITLDAPIKNYSLSTTKLNSHLKVNGTSTVDELIAANTTINGTLNVEKNSFFKSQLNVKKTLFLDNVL
-616 YEGKTKNTIV
+616 YMQSNAYTNYSFKNTTNFINDTDIACIPVMLEMTSFSNCVCEYFKCNINVHYCGKTK
-626 LEGPVVNGSRPTA
+626 
-639 VLNGSLSVKYSA
+639 
-651 NIDGTLN
+651 
-658 AGNTTVNLLTASNT
+658 
-672 TVGSLNALDTSV
+672 
-684 KKLNVDGASKFFGI
+684 
-698 MDAINVTPN
+698 
-707 VLHIPNNGLTK
+707 
-718 YTFNSFIRTSFNK
+718 
-731 FVEILY
+731 
-737 VPITLKM
+737 
-744 GNFTKIQNNEFVC
+744 Q
-757 DMSFYYGNK
+757 
-766 NYSDNYSK
+766 
-774 TLSGFSQ
+774 LSGFVQ
-781 NGTNVTWP
+781 DGNKPIWP
-789 NGTPA
+789 RNTPN
-794 WCKKLLRFYL
+794 WCKHLVRFHLYGRDDNDLR
-804 QGSHGNNY
+804 
-812 LEIEPYYM
+812 IEPYYID
-820 NETDKFQYINASAFN
+820 ETTSNGGPEYITAESNLVVPAF
-835 TAVIIPNTK
+835 PNTQ
-844 ILGISSNSS
+844 ILGVRSKSS
-853 YKTEIRNANSNHE
+853 YKTK
-866 IICVTMYNNSNNQ
+866 ICNRWTHKNNKYAPGVQIWMCDNNNNDKN
-879 VPETDWKQN
+879 ETEWNGK
-888 VTLEIYMLGYIFN
+888 VKLLIYLLAYVNPGDIL
-901 F
+901 

>member
-222 IYKNNEGDK
+222 IYKNSSDEK

-247 SYNEGDK
+247 TYNDGDK
-254 RYTCFDT
+254 KHTCFDS
-261 SVTEYMDNIND
+261 SVTEYMDSIND
-272 GTMCIIN
+272 GTMCIVN
-279 ILGVSG
+279 ILGVSD

-298 LLYGSEEIANV
+298 LFYGSEEIANV

-321 NINDNTIEIITNNI
+321 NLNDNTIEIITNNI
-335 KFRNFIKTISGSA
+335 KFRNFVKTISGSA

-377 DTYNNIVSSYST
+377 DAYNNIVSSYST

-433 DVSIG
+433 DVNIG

-449 GQASFGNSYQPVSVY
+449 GQASFGNSDKLAGVY
-464 INSKA
+464 INRDVNDRVVSGA
-469 SDSITPASL
+469 LNVSINT
-478 NISVNNTFDKP
+478 TFDTP
-489 LVNLYTSPSSQFL
+489 LVNLYTSPRSQF
-502 IRTNNSDKGLTIQS
+502 IIKTDFNGEGLTIRT
-516 LSPKSGINDAL
+516 LSSTSGYSDAL
-527 TIINNHTSNVNG
+527 MIKNNHTSNVNG

-589 TSKEA
+589 TSGSA

-616 YEGKTKNTIV
+616 YEGKTKNTII
-626 LEGPVVNGSRPTA
+626 LEGPVVNGSRPIA
-639 VLNGSLSVKYSA
+639 LLNGSLTVKYSA
-651 NIDGTLN
+651 DIYGTLN
-658 AGNTTVNLLTASNT
+658 AGDTTVKLLNASNT
-672 TVGSLNALDTSV
+672 TISSLTVRNTST
-684 KKLNVDGASKFFGI
+684 LNGGLTT
-698 MDAINVTPN
+698 NGPLYLNN
-707 VLHIPNNGLTK
+707 VLSIASSAYTK
-718 YTFNSFIRTSFNK
+718 YNFNK
-731 FVEILY
+731 GVKFIC
-737 VPITLKM
+737 VPVTLQM
-744 GNFTKIQNNEFVC
+744 TFTKASSNDFEFNMYV
-757 DMSFYYGNK
+757 YYGTKSNGISIPGVK
-766 NYSDNYSK
+766 QNYEK
-774 TLSGFSQ
+774 I
-781 NGTNVTWP
+781 TWP
-789 NGTPA
+789 RGTKE
-794 WCKKLLRFYL
+794 WCKKLLKFYFY
-804 QGSHGNNY
+804 GGGNQTNDFR
-812 LEIEPYYM
+812 IEPYFSQK
-820 NETDKFQYINASAFN
+820 NVDEEEVSAGSN
-835 TAVIIPNTK
+835 GYTVVSAHQTTQ
-844 ILGISSNSS
+844 ILGISFKTK
-853 YKTEIRNANSNHE
+853 YKAKTYNESIDGKPGLHIR
-866 IICVTMYNNSNNQ
+866 MYDGGNVINEDGWGN
-879 VPETDWKQN
+879 N
-888 VTLEIYMLGYIFN
+888 VTLTLYLLAYIPN
-901 F
+901 VELINL

>member
-48 SKVVSFKEIL
+48 SKVVTFKEIL

-222 IYKNNEGDK
+222 IYKNSSGDK

-247 SYNEGDK
+247 TYNEGDK
-254 RYTCFDT
+254 KHTCFDS
-261 SVTEYMDNIND
+261 SVTEYMDGIND

-279 ILGVSG
+279 ILGVSD

-298 LLYGSEEIANV
+298 LFYGSEEIANV

-321 NINDNTIEIITNNI
+321 NSNDNTVEIITNNI
-335 KFRNFIKTISGSA
+335 KFRNFIKTISGST
-348 VFSDLEH
+348 VFSDLDH

-363 EANNANTMSFKAGN
+363 EANNANTMSFKASN
-377 DTYNNIVSSYST
+377 DAYNNIVSSYST
-389 TGDVAL
+389 DGDVAL
-395 SFVHGA
+395 SFVHGT

-416 KQMIGINKKS
+416 KQMIGANKKS

-433 DVSIG
+433 DVNIG
-438 TDEIPSNFAVH
+438 TDRLTSNFAVH
-449 GQASFGNSYQPVSVY
+449 GQASFGNSYHPGSVY
-464 INSKA
+464 INSKVG
-469 SDSITPASL
+469 DSILPASL
-478 NISVNNTFDKP
+478 NISRNNTFDTP

-502 IRTNNSDKGLTIQS
+502 IRTNGDKDLTIQS
-516 LSPKSGINDAL
+516 LSPISGINDAL
-527 TIINNHTSNVNG
+527 TIRNNHTSNVNG
-539 DAISTSKYANSVKVY
+539 GTISATKYANIVKIY
-554 NKLEAKDTE
+554 NKLEARDVE
-563 ITGILKVA
+563 MLGLLKFI
-571 PDNKYRRNGID
+571 PTSGYRRSGGID
-582 LDKVRLR
+582 LDNVKLR
-589 TSKEA
+589 TDSK
-594 NFNIASNSIGF
+594 NNLNIVVNSICF
-605 GPNFEEMAWFR
+605 GPTFDKMAWLN
-616 YEGKTKNTIV
+616 YVETDNVINLGASIGHSKGKDIYPTTRLKSN
-626 LEGPVVNGSRPTA
+626 LEVNGSA
-639 VLNGSLSVKYSA
+639 
-651 NIDGTLN
+651 
-658 AGNTTVNLLTASNT
+658 TVSGALQASNT
-672 TVGSLNALDTSV
+672 TVGSLNASNTTISGHLTANSFSTFNYGLDVNGQLVLKNSLSIASNAFIKYNFFDSV
-684 KKLNVDGASKFFGI
+684 K
-698 MDAINVTPN
+698 
-707 VLHIPNNGLTK
+707 
-718 YTFNSFIRTSFNK
+718 FIC
-731 FVEILY
+731 
-737 VPITLKM
+737 VPVTLKM
-744 GNFTKIQNNEFVC
+744 KFTGAVSNDFKC
-757 DMSFYYGNK
+757 DMTIYYGTKSNGISIPGVVQK
-766 NYSDNYSK
+766 NTSI
-774 TLSGFSQ
+774 
-781 NGTNVTWP
+781 TWP
-789 NGTPA
+789 RGTKE
-794 WCKKLLRFYL
+794 WCKKLLKFYFY
-804 QGSHGNNY
+804 GNRGQTNDFR
-812 LEIEPYYM
+812 IEPYFSQKDV
-820 NETDKFQYINASAFN
+820 NEEEVSGNSSTVVSAHQ
-835 TAVIIPNTK
+835 TTQ
-844 ILGISSNSS
+844 ILGISFKTK
-853 YKTEIRNANSNHE
+853 YKAKTYNDSIGGKPGLHIR
-866 IICVTMYNNSNNQ
+866 MYDGGNVVNESDWGNNVSL
-879 VPETDWKQN
+879 K
-888 VTLEIYMLGYIFN
+888 LYLLAYIPN
-901 F
+901 KELIDL

>member
-48 SKVVSFKEIL
+48 SKVTSFKEIL
-58 ELAKVYDSN
+58 ELAKVYDAN

-78 NRIFSIDQSSEWR
+78 NRIFSIDQNSEWR
-91 ITNSISLKDIAKDWW
+91 ITNSTSLKDIDNDWW

-214 AAIKEVTA
+214 ASIKEVTA
-222 IYKNNEGDK
+222 IYKNSSGDK

-247 SYNEGDK
+247 TYNEGDK
-254 RYTCFDT
+254 RYTCFDS
-261 SVTEYMDNIND
+261 SVTEYMDGIND
-272 GTMCIIN
+272 GTMCIVN
-279 ILGVSG
+279 ILGVSD

-298 LLYGSEEIANV
+298 LFYGSEEIANV

-321 NINDNTIEIITNNI
+321 NLNDNTIEIITNNI

-377 DTYNNIVSSYST
+377 DAYNNIVSSYST
-389 TGDVAL
+389 DGNVAL

-401 HAQKAYSAANKDEYY
+401 HAQKAYSAANKDVYY
-416 KQMIGINKKS
+416 KQMIGTNKPS

-433 DVSIG
+433 DVNIG
-438 TDEIPSNFAVH
+438 TDRLTSNFAVH
-449 GQASFGNSYQPVSVY
+449 GNASFENSYQPVSVY

-502 IRTNNSDKGLTIQS
+502 IRTNGDKGLTIQS
-516 LSPKSGINDAL
+516 LSPTSGIHDAL

-539 DAISTSKYANSVKVY
+539 DTISATKYANIVRIY
-554 NKLEAKDTE
+554 NKLEARDVE
-563 ITGILKVA
+563 MLGLLKFI
-571 PDNKYRRNGID
+571 PTSGYRRSGGID
-582 LDKVRLR
+582 LDNVKLR
-589 TSKEA
+589 TDSSNNLNIVA
-594 NFNIASNSIGF
+594 NSICFGSDFDKMAWLKYDKNINTITLDASHLISDFYPTTLLNTDLNVGGSVIIKGSATAITGFTTQSLIVEKATTISGNLTANSTSTFNYNLNVNGPLFLNNILSIASN
-605 GPNFEEMAWFR
+605 AC
-616 YEGKTKNTIV
+616 
-626 LEGPVVNGSRPTA
+626 
-639 VLNGSLSVKYSA
+639 
-651 NIDGTLN
+651 
-658 AGNTTVNLLTASNT
+658 
-672 TVGSLNALDTSV
+672 
-684 KKLNVDGASKFFGI
+684 
-698 MDAINVTPN
+698 
-707 VLHIPNNGLTK
+707 TK
-718 YTFNSFIRTSFNK
+718 YNFNSSVMFIC
-731 FVEILY
+731 
-737 VPITLKM
+737 VPVTLKM
-744 GNFTKIQNNEFVC
+744 KFTNAKSNDFKC
-757 DMSFYYGNK
+757 DMTIYYGTKSNGISIPGVEQK
-766 NYSDNYSK
+766 NTSI
-774 TLSGFSQ
+774 
-781 NGTNVTWP
+781 TWP
-789 NGTPA
+789 RGTKE
-794 WCKKLLRFYL
+794 WCKKLLKFYFY
-804 QGSHGNNY
+804 GNRGQTNDFR
-812 LEIEPYYM
+812 IEPYFSQKDV
-820 NETDKFQYINASAFN
+820 NEEGVISNSTSVISAHQ
-835 TAVIIPNTK
+835 TTQ
-844 ILGISSNSS
+844 ILGISFETS
-853 YKTEIRNANSNHE
+853 YTAKTYNESIDGKPGLHIR
-866 IICVTMYNNSNNQ
+866 MYNNSSVVN
-879 VPETDWKQN
+879 ETDWKN
-888 VTLEIYMLGYIFN
+888 KVTLKLYLLAYIPN
-901 F
+901 VELNKL

>member
-48 SKVVSFKEIL
+48 SKVTSFKEIL
-58 ELAKVYDSN
+58 ELAKVYDAN
-67 GYEVTDINGKI
+67 GYEVTDINSKI
-78 NRIFSIDQSSEWR
+78 NRIFSIDLNSEWR
-91 ITNSISLKDIAKDWW
+91 ITNKNSLKDIDADWW

-159 AIRGNVSDGND
+159 AIRGNVSDGDD

-222 IYKNNEGDK
+222 IYKNISGEK

-247 SYNEGDK
+247 TYNDGDK
-254 RYTCFDT
+254 KYTCFDS
-261 SVTEYMDNIND
+261 SVTEYMDSIND

-279 ILGVSG
+279 ILGVS
-285 KDECIVDG
+285 DEDEYTVDG

-298 LLYGSEEIANV
+298 LLSGSEEIANV

-321 NINDNTIEIITNNI
+321 NLNDNTIEIITNNI

-377 DTYNNIVSSYST
+377 DAYNNIVSSFST
-389 TGDVAL
+389 DNTASL
-395 SFVHGA
+395 SFVHGT
-401 HAQKAYSAANKDEYY
+401 HAQKAYKAANKDEYY
-416 KQMIGINKKS
+416 KQMIGTNKKS

-433 DVSIG
+433 DVNIG

-449 GQASFGNSYQPVSVY
+449 GQASFGDGDKLAGVY
-464 INSKA
+464 INRNVNDRVVSGA
-469 SDSITPASL
+469 LNVSINT
-478 NISVNNTFDKP
+478 TFDTP
-489 LVNLYTSPSSQFL
+489 LVNLYTSPRSQFIIKTDFNGEGL
-502 IRTNNSDKGLTIQS
+502 KLRT
-516 LSPKSGINDAL
+516 LSSTSGYGDAL
-527 TIINNHTSNVNG
+527 MIRNNHTSNIKG
-539 DAISTSKYANSVKVY
+539 DTISTTKYANTVSVY

-571 PDNKYRRNGID
+571 TNSEYRRNGID
-582 LDKVRLR
+582 LDNVKLR
-589 TSKEA
+589 TNES
-594 NFNIASNSIGF
+594 NNLNIIVNGICF
-605 GPNFEEMAWFR
+605 GSSFDKMAWIK
-616 YEGKTKNTIV
+616 YIENKDTIL
-626 LEGPVVNGSRPTA
+626 LESSKA
-639 VLNGSLSVKYSA
+639 SNGSLSTTLLNTNLAVTGKATIYGNASVS
-651 NIDGTLN
+651 GTL
-658 AGNTTVNLLTASNT
+658 TTKSLTVNSDTTLNGKLTAKNASIFNGDLT
-672 TVGSLNALDTSV
+672 ANGKLTLN
-684 KKLNVDGASKFFGI
+684 
-698 MDAINVTPN
+698 N
-707 VLHIPNNGLTK
+707 VLSIASNACTK
-718 YTFNSFIRTSFNK
+718 YNFYDGVKFI
-731 FVEILY
+731 Y
-737 VPITLKM
+737 VPVTLQM
-744 GNFTKIQNNEFVC
+744 TFTEANATNFKFNAYVYYGTKSNGVSIGSVTQEDTKI
-757 DMSFYYGNK
+757 
-766 NYSDNYSK
+766 
-774 TLSGFSQ
+774 
-781 NGTNVTWP
+781 TWP
-789 NGTPA
+789 RGTKD
-794 WCKKLLRFYL
+794 WYKKLLKFYFY
-804 QGSHGNNY
+804 GGGNQHNDFR
-812 LEIEPYYM
+812 IEPYFSQKNVDEEEVSGNSSTVVSAHQTTQILGVSFKTKYKAKTY
-820 NETDKFQYINASAFN
+820 NESVDGKPGLHIRMFDNGNVINEDKWKNNVSLKLYLLAY
-835 TAVIIPNTK
+835 IPNVEL
-844 ILGISSNSS
+844 INL
-853 YKTEIRNANSNHE
+853 
-866 IICVTMYNNSNNQ
+866 
-879 VPETDWKQN
+879 
-888 VTLEIYMLGYIFN
+888 
-901 F
+901 